1 VSGDNRRD
9 WRSEPQVLPSDLAKA
24 VALGGE
30 MGRLFAEF
38 DWAAH
43 PLGSPT
49 EWSAEVRSAVAV
61 VLTSRFP
68 IVLWLG
74 AQDLFLIYN
83 DAYIQ
88 ILGDRHPA
96 ALGRRGRFVWW
107 DIWEPISPMLASVIA
122 TGEATWSHDLMLPM
136 VTAGRRQ
143 ERYFTFTYSPLVEGN
158 GEIYGIFC
166 PSWET
171 TERVISERRLHLLN
185 AVASATMETRTV
197 DDAVSAAV
205 SACADHPADV
215 PLVAAYVSGA
225 DAADTTLRGATPLV
239 LPLLPPTL
247 EKLTDWEPTARSRA
261 ELQVIDNVSAVI
273 RGLHEVLGGDCPDQA
288 LVLPLGENAIAG
300 ALVVG
305 TNPRCPLDEQYLG
318 FCQLLA
324 DQLSSAL
331 ASVVSHEQQ
340 RQRADALA
348 ELDRAKTAFLT
359 NVSHE
364 FRTPLT
370 LLLGPLED
378 ALRDVASHPP
388 LAERLRMAR
397 RNAGRLLRL
406 VDSLLQF
413 SRIESGR
420 ATTRLV
426 CTDVGALTSQ
436 IASSFTELCE
446 RAGLELVLDC
456 RQALADIDPD
466 MWETIMLNL
475 MSNAVKYTLSGSIT
489 VTVHSGDAPPGD
501 DAGHGEAGGGGT
513 PSREAAR
520 GRAGRS
526 GRCLIS
532 VRDTGVGISEADLK
546 RLGERFFR
554 ADTARGRSVE
564 GTGIGLSLVRELV
577 ELQHGDMQI
586 ASELDRGTTVA
597 ITLPKSLAGTPIE
610 HSPADLLDNPYVV
623 EADQWVASLPAEVA
637 PDDGRALVLIA
648 DDNADMRAHLEQ
660 VLSPHWRTVLVAD
673 GEAALR
679 TACEHRP
686 DAIVADV
693 MMPKLDGFDFVA
705 AIRRDAELAA
715 TPIVMLSARAGD
727 EAVSEG
733 YAGGADDYLPKPFR
747 SQELVERVAARLSAA
762 DRERAGQR
770 QREAELRRAS
780 VAAQLDA
787 ALQSADSVAGI
798 ADALLASPLGS
809 GGATI
814 VVIGLLDAEENNV
827 RFEYAGPVPAEFRD
841 RYHVATLDTPLV
853 PIDVIKTGQRM
864 VIPDT
869 LALAPRYGHVVHE
882 TAQNVRSCVSQPLR
896 GPDGN
901 VIGSLGLLFP
911 TPRDFDAS
919 ELEMFARTAKITQ
932 SALGRVRS
940 AQREHRIA
948 VDFQEHLLDLD
959 RGSTA
964 AVVAAVYQP
973 GGEAMR
979 VGGDWYLVAP
989 LQQPG
994 QIAVSVGDVVG
1005 HGLPAAIVMSR
1016 LRAAVSATA
1025 LTGAD
1030 PGAVLSSLDRY
1041 AAAVPGARCATVSY
1055 VVIDTGQMGTADGAS
1070 STCYSCAGHP
1080 YPLLVAPDQ
1089 PPVFL
1094 EAGRRPPVAAWGSQL
1109 KPNTAEYELPAGSL
1123 LLLYTDGLIERQ
1135 GETLDEGFARLQAAA
1150 AYRAELSVGEF
1161 CDELLDRM
1169 APPGGY
1175 TDDVVLLA
1183 VRPNHTTARSFAT
1196 VLPATP
1202 ANIPEARHR
1211 LRHWLTGIALD
1222 PGREADILLAT
1233 GEAVSNAIEHGSGG
1247 DSLRTVSVEAF
1258 VRGDTV
1264 SATISD
1270 TGRWSGDSSASQR
1283 SLRGGRGLTMIN
1295 GLADHVKTVR
1305 TAHGTRIT
1313 LDFQHAVVPGASLVE
1328 GATR

>member
-1 VSGDNRRD
+1 VSGQQRRH
-9 WRSEPQVLPSDLAKA
+9 WRSEPQVLPPDLAKA

-30 MGRLFAEF
+30 MGDLFAEF

-43 PLGSPT
+43 PLGPPD

-74 AQDLFLIYN
+74 VEDLFLVYN

-88 ILGDRHPA
+88 ILGERHPA

-107 DIWEPISPMLASVIA
+107 DIWESISPMLASVIA

-143 ERYFTFTYSPLVEGN
+143 ERYFTFTYSPLVGAN
-158 GEIYGIFC
+158 GESYGIFC
-166 PSWET
+166 PSSET

-197 DDAVSAAV
+197 DDAVSAAISV
-205 SACADHPADV
+205 CADQADV
-215 PLVAAYVSGA
+215 PLVAAYVRGA
-225 DAADTTLRGATPLV
+225 DAAETTLRGATPSV

-247 EKLTDWEPTARSRA
+247 EKLTDWEPTARSRS
-261 ELQVIDNVSAVI
+261 EVQIIQNVASAI

-331 ASVVSHEQQ
+331 ASVGSHEQQ

-378 ALRDVASHPP
+378 ALSDVGSQTV

-413 SRIESGR
+413 SRVEAGR
-420 ATTRLV
+420 ATTELV

-456 RQALADIDPD
+456 RRALADVDQD
-466 MWETIMLNL
+466 MWETIMLNVI
-475 MSNAVKYTLSGSIT
+475 SNAVKYTLSGSIT
-489 VTVHSGDAPPGD
+489 VTVHSGDNPSGE
-501 DAGHGEAGGGGT
+501 DAGHAGA
-513 PSREAAR
+513 RR

-526 GRCLIS
+526 GQVLVS
-532 VRDTGVGISEADLK
+532 VRDTGVGISQADLK

-554 ADTARGRSVE
+554 ADTARGRSVG
-564 GTGIGLSLVRELV
+564 GTGIGLSLVRGLV
-577 ELQHGDMQI
+577 ELQQGSMQI
-586 ASELDRGTTVA
+586 SSELDRGTTVA
-597 ITLPKSLAGTPIE
+597 ITLPKSLAATPID
-610 HSPADLLDNPYVV
+610 HAVADLLDNPYVV
-623 EADQWVASLPAEVA
+623 EADQWVEPLPLETASA
-637 PDDGRALVLIA
+637 DDDRKLVLIA
-648 DDNADMRAHLEQ
+648 DDNADMRAHIDR
-660 VLSPHWRTVLVAD
+660 VLSVHWRTVLVAD
-673 GEAALR
+673 GVAALR
-679 TACEHRP
+679 ATYELRP
-686 DAIVADV
+686 DAIVTDV

-705 AIRRDAELAA
+705 AIRRDTELAA
-715 TPIVMLSARAGD
+715 TPIVMLSARAGN

-747 SQELVERVAARLSAA
+747 SRELIERVAARLSAA
-762 DRERAGQR
+762 GRERAGQQ
-770 QREAELRRAS
+770 QREAELRHTY
-780 VAAQLDA
+780 AAGQLDA
-787 ALQSADSVAGI
+787 ALQAADSVAGI
-798 ADALLASPLGS
+798 ADALLASPVGS
-809 GGATI
+809 GGAAI

-864 VIPDT
+864 VITDT
-869 LALAPRYGHVVHE
+869 LELAPRYGHVVHE
-882 TAQNVRSCVSQPLR
+882 TADSVRSCVSQPLR
-896 GPDGN
+896 GHDGK
-901 VIGSLGLLFP
+901 VIGSLGLLWP
-911 TPRDFDAS
+911 VPQDFHES
-919 ELEMFARTAKITQ
+919 ELEMYARIAEITQ
-932 SALGRVRS
+932 SAVGRVRS

-959 RGSTA
+959 RGSTT

-979 VGGDWYLVAP
+979 VGGDW
-989 LQQPG
+989 
-994 QIAVSVGDVVG
+994 
-1005 HGLPAAIVMSR
+1005 
-1016 LRAAVSATA
+1016 
-1025 LTGAD
+1025 
-1030 PGAVLSSLDRY
+1030 
-1041 AAAVPGARCATVSY
+1041 
-1055 VVIDTGQMGTADGAS
+1055 
-1070 STCYSCAGHP
+1070 
-1080 YPLLVAPDQ
+1080 
-1089 PPVFL
+1089 
-1094 EAGRRPPVAAWGSQL
+1094 
-1109 KPNTAEYELPAGSL
+1109 
-1123 LLLYTDGLIERQ
+1123 
-1135 GETLDEGFARLQAAA
+1135 
-1150 AYRAELSVGEF
+1150 
-1161 CDELLDRM
+1161 
-1169 APPGGY
+1169 
-1175 TDDVVLLA
+1175 
-1183 VRPNHTTARSFAT
+1183 
-1196 VLPATP
+1196 
-1202 ANIPEARHR
+1202 
-1211 LRHWLTGIALD
+1211 
-1222 PGREADILLAT
+1222 
-1233 GEAVSNAIEHGSGG
+1233 
-1247 DSLRTVSVEAF
+1247 
-1258 VRGDTV
+1258 
-1264 SATISD
+1264 
-1270 TGRWSGDSSASQR
+1270 
-1283 SLRGGRGLTMIN
+1283 
-1295 GLADHVKTVR
+1295 
-1305 TAHGTRIT
+1305 
-1313 LDFQHAVVPGASLVE
+1313 
-1328 GATR
+1328 

>member
-1 VSGDNRRD
+1 VSGHPRRD
-9 WRSEPQVLPSDLAKA
+9 WRSEPQVLPPDLAKA

-38 DWAAH
+38 DWVAH
-43 PLGSPT
+43 PLGSPQD
-49 EWSAEVRSAVAV
+49 WSAEVRSAVAV

-74 AQDLFLIYN
+74 TDDLFLVYN

-88 ILGDRHPA
+88 ILGDKHPA
-96 ALGRRGRFVWW
+96 ALGRRGRYVWW

-122 TGEATWSHDLMLPM
+122 TGEATWSYDLMLPM

-143 ERYFTFTYSPLVEGN
+143 ERYFTFTYSPLVGST

-166 PSWET
+166 PSSET

-197 DDAVSAAV
+197 DDAVSAAISV
-205 SACADHPADV
+205 CAEQPADV

-225 DAADTTLRGATPLV
+225 DGADTTLRGATPSV

-261 ELQVIDNVSAVI
+261 EVQIIDNVASVI

-305 TNPRCPLDEQYLG
+305 TNPRCPLDEQYRG

-324 DQLSSAL
+324 DQLASAL

-348 ELDRAKTAFLT
+348 ELDHAKTAFLT

-378 ALRDVASHPP
+378 ALSDVGSHTV
-388 LAERLRMAR
+388 LAERLRTAR

-406 VDSLLQF
+406 VDSLLHF
-413 SRIESGR
+413 SRIEAGR
-420 ATTRLV
+420 ATTKLV
-426 CTDVGALTSQ
+426 CTDVGALTAQ
-436 IASSFTELCE
+436 IASSFTELSE

-466 MWETIMLNL
+466 MWEIIMLNL
-475 MSNAVKYTLSGSIT
+475 LSNAVKYTLTGSIT
-489 VTVHSGDAPPGD
+489 VEVHSGDNQ
-501 DAGHGEAGGGGT
+501 
-513 PSREAAR
+513 
-520 GRAGRS
+520 
-526 GRCLIS
+526 CCIS
-532 VRDTGVGISEADLK
+532 VRDTGVGISEEDLK
-546 RLGERFFR
+546 RLGDRFFR

-564 GTGIGLSLVRELV
+564 GTGIGLSLVRGLV
-577 ELQHGDMQI
+577 ELQQGSMRI

-597 ITLPKSLAGTPIE
+597 ITLPKSLAGTPID
-610 HSPADLLDNPYVV
+610 HAPADLLDNPYVV
-623 EADQWVASLPAEVA
+623 QADQWVASLPTETA
-637 PDDGRALVLIA
+637 PTDDNRELVLIA
-648 DDNADMRAHLEQ
+648 DDNADMRAHIDR
-660 VLSPHWRTVLVAD
+660 VLSAHWRTVLVAD

-679 TACEHRP
+679 TARELRP
-686 DAIVADV
+686 DAIVTDV
-693 MMPKLDGFDFVA
+693 MMPKLDGFDFVS
-705 AIRRDAELAA
+705 AIRRDPELAA
-715 TPIVMLSARAGD
+715 TPILMLSARAGN

-747 SQELVERVAARLSAA
+747 SQELVERVTARLSAA
-762 DRERAGQR
+762 NRERAGQR
-770 QREAELRRAS
+770 QREAELRHTSA
-780 VAAQLDA
+780 AAQLDA
-787 ALQSADSVAGI
+787 ALQAADSVSAI

-809 GGATI
+809 GGATV

-864 VIPDT
+864 VITDT
-869 LALAPRYGHVVHE
+869 LVLASRYGHVVQE
-882 TAQNVRSCVSQPLR
+882 TAHNVRSCVSQPLR
-896 GPDGN
+896 GHDGN
-901 VIGSLGLLFP
+901 VIGSLGLLWS
-911 TPRDFDAS
+911 TPRDFDSA

-932 SALGRVRS
+932 AALGRVRT

-959 RGSTA
+959 RGSMA

-979 VGGDWYLVAP
+979 VGGDWYLVVP
-989 LQQPG
+989 LKEPG
-994 QIAVSVGDVVG
+994 QIAISVGDVVG

-1016 LRAAVSATA
+1016 LRAAVAATA
-1025 LTGAD
+1025 LTGANPD
-1030 PGAVLSSLDRY
+1030 AVLSSLDRY
-1041 AAAVPGARCATVSY
+1041 AAAISGARCATVSY
-1055 VVIDTGQMGTADGAS
+1055 AVIDTAQPGTADGS
-1070 STCYSCAGHP
+1070 SIISYSCAGHP
-1080 YPLLVAPDQ
+1080 YPLLVTPDQ

-1094 EAGRRPPVAAWGSQL
+1094 VAGRRPPVAAWDHHL

-1123 LLLYTDGLIERQ
+1123 LLLYTDGLIERP

-1150 AYRAELSVGEF
+1150 AYRAELSVGDF

-1183 VRPNHTTARSFAT
+1183 LRPNHATARSFAA
-1196 VLPATP
+1196 VLPAAP
-1202 ANIPEARHR
+1202 MHIPEARHR
-1211 LRHWLTGIALD
+1211 LRDWLTGIAVD
-1222 PGREADILLAT
+1222 PRREADILLAT

-1247 DSLRTVSVEAF
+1247 DSLRTVSIEAF
-1258 VRGDTV
+1258 VRDHTV
-1264 SATISD
+1264 TATVSD

-1313 LDFQHAVVPGASLVE
+1313 LDFHHAVVPGASLVE
-1328 GATR
+1328 GATL

>member
-1 VSGDNRRD
+1 MNGPPRRN
-9 WRSEPQVLPSDLAKA
+9 WRSEPQRLPSDLAKA

-30 MGRLFAEF
+30 MGRRFAEF

-43 PLGSPT
+43 PLGSPE

-74 AQDLFLIYN
+74 AEDLFLMYN
-83 DAYIQ
+83 DAYIE
-88 ILGDRHPA
+88 ILGDKHPA

-122 TGEATWSHDLMLPM
+122 SGEATWSNDLMLPM

-143 ERYFTFTYSPLVEGN
+143 ERYFTFTYSPLVGEN

-205 SACADHPADV
+205 SVCAGQPDV

-225 DAADTTLRGATPLV
+225 DAAETTLRGATPSV

-247 EKLTDWEPTARSRA
+247 DKLTDWEPTARSRA
-261 ELQVIDNVSAVI
+261 ELQIIEGVASVIH
-273 RGLHEVLGGDCPDQA
+273 GLHEALGADCPDQA
-288 LVLPLGENAIAG
+288 LVLPLGEDAIAG

-305 TNPRCPLDEQYLG
+305 TNPQCPLDEQYLG

-348 ELDRAKTAFLT
+348 ELDHAKTAFLT

-378 ALRDVASHPP
+378 ALSDVGPQTV
-388 LAERLRMAR
+388 LAERLRTAR

-413 SRIESGR
+413 SRIEAGR
-420 ATTRLV
+420 ATTELV
-426 CTDVGALTSQ
+426 CTDVGALTWQ
-436 IASSFTELCE
+436 IASSFTELCA
-446 RAGLELVLDC
+446 RGGLELDLDC
-456 RQALADIDPD
+456 HQALVDIDPD

-475 MSNAVKYTLSGSIT
+475 MSNAVKYTLNGSIT
-489 VTVHSGDAPPGD
+489 VAVHG
-501 DAGHGEAGGGGT
+501 GEAH
-513 PSREAAR
+513 S
-520 GRAGRS
+520 
-526 GRCLIS
+526 LIT
-532 VRDTGVGISEADLK
+532 VRDTGVGIGEADLK
-546 RLGERFFR
+546 RLGQRFFR
-554 ADTARGRSVE
+554 ADTALGRSVE
-564 GTGIGLSLVRELV
+564 GTGIGLSLVRGLV
-577 ELQHGDMQI
+577 ELQEGSMQI
-586 ASELDRGTTVA
+586 TSELGRGTTVA
-597 ITLPKSLAGTPIE
+597 ITLPKSLVDTPID

-623 EADQWVASLPAEVA
+623 EADQWVAPLPSAAA
-637 PDDGRALVLIA
+637 PGGDDRKLVLIA
-648 DDNADMRAHLEQ
+648 DDNADMRDHLDR
-660 VLSPHWRTVLVAD
+660 VLSVHWRTVLVAD

-679 TACEHRP
+679 TAGELRP
-686 DAIVADV
+686 DAIVTDV
-693 MMPKLDGFDFVA
+693 MMPKLDGFDFVS
-705 AIRRDAELAA
+705 AIRRDTELAA

-747 SQELVERVAARLSAA
+747 SQELVERIAARLSAA
-762 DRERAGQR
+762 NRERAGQQ
-770 QREAELRRAS
+770 QREAELRHISA
-780 VAAQLDA
+780 AAQLDA
-787 ALQSADSVAGI
+787 SLQAAGSVAGI

-809 GGATI
+809 GDATV
-814 VVIGLLDAEENNV
+814 VVIGLLDSEENNV
-827 RFEYAGPVPAEFRD
+827 RFEYAGPVPVEFRD

-853 PIDVIKTGQRM
+853 PIDVIKSGQRM
-864 VIPDT
+864 VITDT
-869 LALAPRYGHVVHE
+869 LSLTPRYGHVVQE
-882 TAQNVRSCVSQPLR
+882 TAHNVRSCVSQPLR

-901 VIGSLGLLFP
+901 VIGSLGLLWP
-911 TPRDFDAS
+911 RPRDFDAG
-919 ELEMFARTAKITQ
+919 ELEMLARTAEITQ
-932 SALGRVRS
+932 SAVGRVRS

-989 LQQPG
+989 LQRPG

-1030 PGAVLSSLDRY
+1030 PDAVLSSLDRY
-1041 AAAVPGARCATVSY
+1041 AAGIPGARCATVSY
-1055 VVIDTGQMGTADGAS
+1055 AVIDTGQPGDGAAS
-1070 STCYSCAGHP
+1070 ISYSCAGHP
-1080 YPLLVAPDQ
+1080 YPLLVTPDQ
-1089 PPVFL
+1089 TPVFL
-1094 EAGRRPPVAAWGSQL
+1094 QAGRRPPVAASASEL
-1109 KPNTAEYELPAGSL
+1109 KANTAEQEFPAGSL
-1123 LLLYTDGLIERQ
+1123 LLLYTDGLIERP

-1161 CDELLDRM
+1161 VDELLDRM

-1183 VRPNHTTARSFAT
+1183 VRPNHSTARSFAT
-1196 VLPATP
+1196 VLPAAP
-1202 ANIPEARHR
+1202 MNIPEARYR
-1211 LRHWLTGIALD
+1211 LRDWLTGLAVD
-1222 PGREADILLAT
+1222 PRRVCDILLAT

-1247 DSLRTVSVEAF
+1247 DSLRTVSIEAF
-1258 VRGDTV
+1258 MRGHTV
-1264 SATISD
+1264 TATVSD

-1283 SLRGGRGLTMIN
+1283 SLLGGRGLTMIN

-1313 LDFQHAVVPGASLVE
+1313 LDFHHAVVPGANLVE
-1328 GATR
+1328 GAIR

>member
-1 VSGDNRRD
+1 MSGDRRRD
-9 WRSEPQVLPSDLAKA
+9 WRSEPQNLPSDLSTAA
-24 VALGGE
+24 ELGGE

-43 PLGSPT
+43 PLGSPE
-49 EWSAEVRSAVAV
+49 EWSAAVRSAVAV

-74 AQDLFLIYN
+74 AEDLFLVYN

-96 ALGRRGRFVWW
+96 ALGRRGQFVWW

-122 TGEATWSHDLMLPM
+122 SGEATWSHDLMLPM

-143 ERYFTFTYSPLVEGN
+143 ERYFTFTYSPLVGEN

-185 AVASATMETRTV
+185 AVAAATMETRTV
-197 DDAVSAAV
+197 GDAVSAAV
-205 SACADHPADV
+205 SVCADQPADV

-225 DAADTTLRGATPLV
+225 DGTATTLRGATPSV
-239 LPLLPPTL
+239 LPLLPPML

-261 ELQVIDNVSAVI
+261 EVQIIDDVASVI
-273 RGLHEVLGGDCPDQA
+273 RGLPDVLGSDCPDQA
-288 LVLPLGENAIAG
+288 LVLPLGENATAG

-331 ASVVSHEQQ
+331 ASVGSHEQQ
-340 RQRADALA
+340 RRRADALA

-378 ALRDVASHPP
+378 AISDVGSHTG

-413 SRIESGR
+413 SRIEAGR
-420 ATTRLV
+420 AVTTLV
-426 CTDVGALTSQ
+426 CTDVGALTEQ

-446 RAGLELVLDC
+446 RAGLELVVDC
-456 RQALADIDPD
+456 RRVLADVDPD

-475 MSNAVKYTLSGSIT
+475 ISNAVKYTLNGSIT
-489 VTVHSGDAPPGD
+489 VTVHS
-501 DAGHGEAGGGGT
+501 AG
-513 PSREAAR
+513 SQ
-520 GRAGRS
+520 
-526 GRCLIS
+526 CLVG
-532 VRDTGVGISEADLK
+532 VRDTGVGISAADLE

-564 GTGIGLSLVRELV
+564 GTGIGLSLVRGLV
-577 ELQHGDMQI
+577 ELHHGEIQI
-586 ASELDRGTTVA
+586 ASELDRGTAVA
-597 ITLPKSLAGTPIE
+597 ITLPKSLAGTPID

-623 EADQWVASLPAEVA
+623 EADQWVAPLPTEAA
-637 PDDGRALVLIA
+637 LADDNRELVLIA
-648 DDNADMRAHLEQ
+648 DDNADMRAHLQ
-660 VLSPHWRTVLVAD
+660 RLLSVRWRTVLVAD
-673 GEAALR
+673 GETALQ
-679 TACEHRP
+679 TACELRP
-686 DAIVADV
+686 DAIVTDV
-693 MMPKLDGFDFVA
+693 MMPKLDGFDFVS
-705 AIRRDAELAA
+705 AIRRDPGLAA
-715 TPIVMLSARAGD
+715 TPILMLSARAGS
-727 EAVSEG
+727 EAISEG
-733 YAGGADDYLPKPFR
+733 FAGGADDYLPKPFR
-747 SQELVERVAARLSAA
+747 SQELVERVAARLSASN
-762 DRERAGQR
+762 RERAGQQR
-770 QREAELRRAS
+770 READLRHAS
-780 VAAQLDA
+780 AVAQLDA
-787 ALQSADSVAGI
+787 ALQAAESVSGI

-809 GGATI
+809 GGAT
-814 VVIGLLDAEENNV
+814 VVAIGLLDAEENNV
-827 RFEYAGPVPAEFRD
+827 RFEFAGPVPVEFRD
-841 RYHVATLDTPLV
+841 RYHTTTLDTPLV

-864 VIPDT
+864 VITDT
-869 LALAPRYGHVVHE
+869 LALAARYGHVVQE
-882 TAQNVRSCVSQPLR
+882 TADSVRACVSQPLR
-896 GPDGN
+896 GPDGS
-901 VIGSLGLLFP
+901 VIGSLGLLWP
-911 TPRDFDAS
+911 TPRDFYAS
-919 ELEMFARTAKITQ
+919 ELEMFARTAEMTQ

-959 RGSTA
+959 RGSTV

-989 LQQPG
+989 LQGPG

-1025 LTGAD
+1025 LTGANPD
-1030 PGAVLSSLDRY
+1030 AVLSSLDRY

-1055 VVIDTGQMGTADGAS
+1055 AVIDTGQPETGDGS
-1070 STCYSCAGHP
+1070 CSISYSCAGHP
-1080 YPLLVAPDQ
+1080 YPLLVTPDQ
-1089 PPVFL
+1089 APVFL
-1094 EAGRRPPVAAWGSQL
+1094 QAGRRPPIAAWESHL
-1109 KPNTAEYELPAGSL
+1109 KPNTAEQELPAGSL
-1123 LLLYTDGLIERQ
+1123 LLLYTDGLIERP

-1150 AYRAELSVGEF
+1150 AYRADLSVGEF
-1161 CDELLDRM
+1161 CAELLDRM

-1183 VRPNHTTARSFAT
+1183 VRPNHSTARSFAT
-1196 VLPATP
+1196 VVPATP

-1211 LRHWLTGIALD
+1211 LRDWLTGIAVD
-1222 PGREADILLAT
+1222 RRREADILLAT
-1233 GEAVSNAIEHGSGG
+1233 GEAVSNAIEHGSSG
-1247 DSLRTVSVEAF
+1247 DSVSTVSIEAF

-1264 SATISD
+1264 TATVSD

-1283 SLRGGRGLTMIN
+1283 SLKGGRGLTMIN

-1313 LDFQHAVVPGASLVE
+1313 LDFHHAVFSGASLAE
-1328 GATR
+1328 GVTR

>member
-1 VSGDNRRD
+1 VSGPPRRH
-9 WRSEPQVLPSDLAKA
+9 WRSEPQVLPPDLAKA

-30 MGRLFAEF
+30 MGCLFAEF

-43 PLGSPT
+43 PLGPPDGWSP
-49 EWSAEVRSAVAV
+49 EVRSAVAV

-74 AQDLFLIYN
+74 VEDLFLVYN

-88 ILGDRHPA
+88 ILGERHPA

-122 TGEATWSHDLMLPM
+122 TGEATWSYDLMLPM

-143 ERYFTFTYSPLVEGN
+143 ERYFTFTYSPLVGAN
-158 GEIYGIFC
+158 GESYGIFC
-166 PSWET
+166 PSSET

-205 SACADHPADV
+205 SVCVEQADV
-215 PLVAAYVSGA
+215 PLVAAYVRGE
-225 DAADTTLRGATPLV
+225 DAADTTLRGATPSV

-247 EKLTDWEPTARSRA
+247 EKLTDWEPTMRSRA
-261 ELQVIDNVSAVI
+261 EVQIIENVSSVI

-378 ALRDVASHPP
+378 ALADVGSHTV
-388 LAERLRMAR
+388 LADRLRMAR

-413 SRIESGR
+413 SRIEAGR
-420 ATTRLV
+420 ATTKLV

-456 RQALADIDPD
+456 RRALADVDQD
-466 MWETIMLNL
+466 MWETIMLNV

-489 VTVHSGDAPPGD
+489 VTVHSGDSPAGE
-501 DAGHGEAGGGGT
+501 DAGHAGARGGGVR
-513 PSREAAR
+513 P
-520 GRAGRS
+520 
-526 GRCLIS
+526 GRCVIS

-564 GTGIGLSLVRELV
+564 GTGIGLSLVRGLV
-577 ELQHGDMQI
+577 ELQQGSMQI

-597 ITLPKSLAGTPIE
+597 ITLPKSLAATPVD
-610 HSPADLLDNPYVV
+610 HALADLLDNPYVV
-623 EADQWVASLPAEVA
+623 EADQWVAPLPIETA
-637 PDDGRALVLIA
+637 PAGDDRRLVLIA
-648 DDNADMRAHLEQ
+648 DDNADMRAHIDR
-660 VLSPHWRTVLVAD
+660 VLSAHWRTVLVAD
-673 GEAALR
+673 GIAALR
-679 TACEHRP
+679 TAYELRP
-686 DAIVADV
+686 DAIVTDV

-705 AIRRDAELAA
+705 AIRRDTELAA
-715 TPIVMLSARAGD
+715 TPIVMLSARAGN

-747 SQELVERVAARLSAA
+747 SQELIERVAARLSAA
-762 DRERAGQR
+762 GRERAGQQ
-770 QREAELRRAS
+770 QREAELRHTSAT
-780 VAAQLDA
+780 AQLDA
-787 ALQSADSVAGI
+787 ALQAADSVAGI
-798 ADALLASPLGS
+798 ADALLASSVGS

-827 RFEYAGPVPAEFRD
+827 RFEYAGPVPVELRD

-864 VIPDT
+864 VITDT

-882 TAQNVRSCVSQPLR
+882 TAHNVRSCVSQPLR
-896 GPDGN
+896 GHDGK
-901 VIGSLGLLFP
+901 VIGSLGLLWP
-911 TPRDFDAS
+911 IPQEFDAS
-919 ELEMFARTAKITQ
+919 ELEMYAHTAEIIQ
-932 SALGRVRS
+932 SAVGRVRS

-989 LQQPG
+989 LEQPG

-1055 VVIDTGQMGTADGAS
+1055 VVIDTEQPATADGTS
-1070 STCYSCAGHP
+1070 SITFSCAGHP
-1080 YPLLVAPDQ
+1080 YPLLLTPDQ

-1094 EAGRRPPVAAWGSQL
+1094 QAGRRPPIAAWESHL
-1109 KPNTAEYELPAGSL
+1109 KANTAEHDLPAGSL
-1123 LLLYTDGLIERQ
+1123 LLLYTDGLIERP

-1161 CDELLDRM
+1161 CDELLERM

-1183 VRPNHTTARSFAT
+1183 VRPNHTTARSFAA
-1196 VLPATP
+1196 VLPAAP

-1247 DSLRTVSVEAF
+1247 DSLRTVSIEAF
-1258 VRGDTV
+1258 VRGHTV

-1283 SLRGGRGLTMIN
+1283 TLRGGRGLTMIN

-1313 LDFQHAVVPGASLVE
+1313 LDFHHAVVPGVNLVE
-1328 GATR
+1328 GVTR

>member
-1 VSGDNRRD
+1 MNGPPRRN
-9 WRSEPQVLPSDLAKA
+9 WRSEPQRLPSDLAKA

-30 MGRLFAEF
+30 MGRRFAEF

-43 PLGSPT
+43 PLGSPE

-74 AQDLFLIYN
+74 AEDLFLMYN
-83 DAYIQ
+83 DAYIE
-88 ILGDRHPA
+88 ILGDKHPA

-122 TGEATWSHDLMLPM
+122 SGEATWSNDLMLPM

-143 ERYFTFTYSPLVEGN
+143 ERYFTFTYSPLVGEN

-205 SACADHPADV
+205 SVCADQPDV

-225 DAADTTLRGATPLV
+225 DAAETTLRGATPSV

-247 EKLTDWEPTARSRA
+247 DKLTDWEPTARSRA
-261 ELQVIDNVSAVI
+261 ELQIIEGVASVIH
-273 RGLHEVLGGDCPDQA
+273 GLHEALGAGCPDQA

-305 TNPRCPLDEQYLG
+305 TNPQCPLDEQYLG

-331 ASVVSHEQQ
+331 ASVLSHEQQ

-348 ELDRAKTAFLT
+348 ELDHAKTAFLT

-378 ALRDVASHPP
+378 ALSDVGSQTV
-388 LAERLRMAR
+388 LAERLRTAR

-413 SRIESGR
+413 SRIEAGR
-420 ATTRLV
+420 ATTELV
-426 CTDVGALTSQ
+426 CTDVGALTWQ
-436 IASSFTELCE
+436 IASSFTELCA
-446 RAGLELVLDC
+446 RGGLELDLDC
-456 RQALADIDPD
+456 HQALADIDPD

-489 VTVHSGDAPPGD
+489 VAVHSG
-501 DAGHGEAGGGGT
+501 EAH
-513 PSREAAR
+513 S
-520 GRAGRS
+520 
-526 GRCLIS
+526 LIT
-532 VRDTGVGISEADLK
+532 VRDTGVGIGEADLK
-546 RLGERFFR
+546 RLGQRFFR
-554 ADTARGRSVE
+554 ADTALGRSVE
-564 GTGIGLSLVRELV
+564 GTGIGLSLVRGLV
-577 ELQHGDMQI
+577 ELQEGSMQI
-586 ASELDRGTTVA
+586 TSELGRGTTVA
-597 ITLPKSLAGTPIE
+597 ITLPKSLVDTPID

-623 EADQWVASLPAEVA
+623 EADQWVAPLPSAAA
-637 PDDGRALVLIA
+637 PGGDDRKLVLIA
-648 DDNADMRAHLEQ
+648 DDNADMRDHLDR
-660 VLSPHWRTVLVAD
+660 VLSVHWRTVLVAD

-679 TACEHRP
+679 TAGELRP
-686 DAIVADV
+686 DAIVTDV
-693 MMPKLDGFDFVA
+693 MMPKLDGFDFVS
-705 AIRRDAELAA
+705 AIRRDTELAA

-747 SQELVERVAARLSAA
+747 SQELVERIAARLSAA
-762 DRERAGQR
+762 NRERAGQQ
-770 QREAELRRAS
+770 QREAELRHISA
-780 VAAQLDA
+780 AAQLDA
-787 ALQSADSVAGI
+787 ALQAAGSVAGI

-809 GGATI
+809 GDATI
-814 VVIGLLDAEENNV
+814 VVIGLLDSEENNV
-827 RFEYAGPVPAEFRD
+827 RFEYAGPVPVELRD

-864 VIPDT
+864 VITDT
-869 LALAPRYGHVVHE
+869 LSLTPRYGHVVQE
-882 TAQNVRSCVSQPLR
+882 TAHNVRSCVSQPLR

-901 VIGSLGLLFP
+901 VIGSLGLLWS

-919 ELEMFARTAKITQ
+919 ELEMLARTAEITQ
-932 SALGRVRS
+932 SAVGRVRS

-989 LQQPG
+989 LQRPG

-1030 PGAVLSSLDRY
+1030 PDAVLSSLDRY
-1041 AAAVPGARCATVSY
+1041 AAGIPGARCATVSY
-1055 VVIDTGQMGTADGAS
+1055 AVIDTGQPGDGAAS
-1070 STCYSCAGHP
+1070 ISYSCAGHP
-1080 YPLLVAPDQ
+1080 YPLLVTPDQ
-1089 PPVFL
+1089 TPVFL
-1094 EAGRRPPVAAWGSQL
+1094 QAGRRPPVAASASQL
-1109 KPNTAEYELPAGSL
+1109 KANTAEQELPAGSL
-1123 LLLYTDGLIERQ
+1123 LLLYTDGLIERP

-1161 CDELLDRM
+1161 CDELVGRM

-1183 VRPNHTTARSFAT
+1183 VRPNHNTARSFAS
-1196 VLPATP
+1196 VLPAAP
-1202 ANIPEARHR
+1202 VNIPEARHR
-1211 LRHWLTGIALD
+1211 LRDWLTGIAVD
-1222 PGREADILLAT
+1222 PRRVCDILLAT

-1247 DSLRTVSVEAF
+1247 DPLRTVSVEAF
-1258 VRGDTV
+1258 VRGHTV
-1264 SATISD
+1264 TATVSD

-1283 SLRGGRGLTMIN
+1283 SLQGGRGLTMIN

-1313 LDFQHAVVPGASLVE
+1313 LEFHHAVVPGASLVE
-1328 GATR
+1328 GITR

>member
-1 VSGDNRRD
+1 MNGPPRRN
-9 WRSEPQVLPSDLAKA
+9 WRSEPQRLPSDLAKA

-30 MGRLFAEF
+30 MGRQFAEF

-43 PLGSPT
+43 PLGSPE

-74 AQDLFLIYN
+74 TEDLFLVYN
-83 DAYIQ
+83 DAYIE
-88 ILGDRHPA
+88 ILGDKHPA

-122 TGEATWSHDLMLPM
+122 SGEATWSNDLMLPM

-143 ERYFTFTYSPLVEGN
+143 ERYFTFTYSPLVGEN

-205 SACADHPADV
+205 SVCADQPDV

-225 DAADTTLRGATPLV
+225 DAAETTLRGATPSV

-247 EKLTDWEPTARSRA
+247 DKLTDWEPTARSRA
-261 ELQVIDNVSAVI
+261 ELQIIEGVASVIH
-273 RGLHEVLGGDCPDQA
+273 GLHEALGADCPDQA
-288 LVLPLGENAIAG
+288 LVLPLGEDAIAG

-305 TNPRCPLDEQYLG
+305 TNPQCPLDEQYLG

-348 ELDRAKTAFLT
+348 ELDHAKTAFLT

-378 ALRDVASHPP
+378 ALSDVGPQTV
-388 LAERLRMAR
+388 LAERLRTAR

-413 SRIESGR
+413 SRIEAGR
-420 ATTRLV
+420 ATTELV
-426 CTDVGALTSQ
+426 CTDVGALTWQ
-436 IASSFTELCE
+436 IASSFTELCA
-446 RAGLELVLDC
+446 RGGLELDLDC
-456 RQALADIDPD
+456 HQALADIDPD

-475 MSNAVKYTLSGSIT
+475 MSNAVKYTLNGSIT
-489 VTVHSGDAPPGD
+489 VAVHG
-501 DAGHGEAGGGGT
+501 GEAH
-513 PSREAAR
+513 S
-520 GRAGRS
+520 
-526 GRCLIS
+526 LIT
-532 VRDTGVGISEADLK
+532 VRDTGVGIGEADLK
-546 RLGERFFR
+546 RLGQRFFR
-554 ADTARGRSVE
+554 ADTALGRSVE
-564 GTGIGLSLVRELV
+564 GTGIGLSLVRGLV
-577 ELQHGDMQI
+577 ELQDGSMQI
-586 ASELDRGTTVA
+586 TSELGRGTTVA
-597 ITLPKSLAGTPIE
+597 ITLPKSLVDAPID
-610 HSPADLLDNPYVV
+610 HLPADLLDNPYVV
-623 EADQWVASLPAEVA
+623 EADQWVAPLPSAAA
-637 PDDGRALVLIA
+637 PGGDDRKLVLIA
-648 DDNADMRAHLEQ
+648 DDNADMRDHLDR
-660 VLSPHWRTVLVAD
+660 VLSVHWRTVLVAD

-679 TACEHRP
+679 TAGELRP
-686 DAIVADV
+686 DAIVTDV
-693 MMPKLDGFDFVA
+693 MMPKLDGFDFVS
-705 AIRRDAELAA
+705 AIRRDTELAA

-747 SQELVERVAARLSAA
+747 SQELVERIAARLSATN
-762 DRERAGQR
+762 RERAGQQ
-770 QREAELRRAS
+770 QREAELRHISA
-780 VAAQLDA
+780 AAQLDA
-787 ALQSADSVAGI
+787 ALQAAGSVAGI

-809 GGATI
+809 GDATI
-814 VVIGLLDAEENNV
+814 VVIGLLDSEENNV
-827 RFEYAGPVPAEFRD
+827 RFEYAGPVPVEFRD

-853 PIDVIKTGQRM
+853 PIDVIKSGQRM
-864 VIPDT
+864 VITDT
-869 LALAPRYGHVVHE
+869 LSLTPRYGHVVQE
-882 TAQNVRSCVSQPLR
+882 TAHNVRSCVSQPLR

-901 VIGSLGLLFP
+901 VIGSLGLLWP
-911 TPRDFDAS
+911 RPRDFDAG
-919 ELEMFARTAKITQ
+919 ELEMLARTAEITQ
-932 SALGRVRS
+932 SAVGRVRS

-989 LQQPG
+989 LQRPG

-1025 LTGAD
+1025 LTGAGPD
-1030 PGAVLSSLDRY
+1030 AVLSSLDRY
-1041 AAAVPGARCATVSY
+1041 AAGIPGARCATVSY
-1055 VVIDTGQMGTADGAS
+1055 AVIDTGQPGDGAAS
-1070 STCYSCAGHP
+1070 ISYSCAGHP
-1080 YPLLVAPDQ
+1080 YPLLVTPDQ
-1089 PPVFL
+1089 TPVFL
-1094 EAGRRPPVAAWGSQL
+1094 QAGRRPPIAASASEL
-1109 KPNTAEYELPAGSL
+1109 KANTAEQELPAGSL
-1123 LLLYTDGLIERQ
+1123 LLLYTDGLIERP

-1150 AYRAELSVGEF
+1150 AYRVELSVGEF
-1161 CDELLDRM
+1161 VDELLDRM

-1183 VRPNHTTARSFAT
+1183 VRPNHSTARSFAT
-1196 VLPATP
+1196 VLPAAP
-1202 ANIPEARHR
+1202 MNIPEARHR
-1211 LRHWLTGIALD
+1211 LRDWLTGLAVD
-1222 PGREADILLAT
+1222 PRRVCDILLAT

-1247 DSLRTVSVEAF
+1247 DSLRTVSIEAF
-1258 VRGDTV
+1258 MRGHTV
-1264 SATISD
+1264 TATVSD

-1283 SLRGGRGLTMIN
+1283 SLLGGRGLTMIN

-1313 LDFQHAVVPGASLVE
+1313 LDFHHAVVPGASLVE

>member
-1 VSGDNRRD
+1 VSGHRRRN
-9 WRSEPQVLPSDLAKA
+9 WRSEPLNLPPDLAAA
-24 VALGGE
+24 VESGGE

-38 DWAAH
+38 DWANH
-43 PLGSPT
+43 PLGTPAQ
-49 EWSAEVRSAVAV
+49 WPAEMRTTVATT
-61 VLTSRFP
+61 LASRFP
-68 IVLWLG
+68 INLWLSPD
-74 AQDLFLIYN
+74 DLFTMYN
-83 DAYIQ
+83 EAYIP
-88 ILGDRHPA
+88 ILGNRHPA
-96 ALGRRGRFVWW
+96 ALGMRGEGVWW
-107 DIWEPISPMLASVIA
+107 DIWDSIGPLIESVFTSGKAVWVDDLLLPVI
-122 TGEATWSHDLMLPM
+122 TG
-136 VTAGRRQ
+136 GRRQ
-143 ERYFTFTYSPLVEGN
+143 ERYFTFSYGPLIGDSGAV
-158 GEIYGIFC
+158 YGVVATVA
-166 PSWET
+166 ET
-171 TERVISERRLHLLN
+171 TERVLGERRLHLLN
-185 AVASATMETRTV
+185 AVASATMETHTV
-197 DDAVSAAV
+197 DDAVGAAV
-205 SACADHPADV
+205 SVCADQPDDV
-215 PLVAAYVSGA
+215 PFLAAYVRGA
-225 DAADTTLRGATPLV
+225 DAADTTLRGATPSV

-247 EKLTDWEPTARSRA
+247 EKLTHWEPAARSRA
-261 ELQVIDNVSAVI
+261 EVQIIENVSSVI
-273 RGLHEVLGGDCPDQA
+273 RGLHMVLGADCPDQA

-305 TNPRCPLDEQYLG
+305 TNSRCPLDEQYLA

-378 ALRDVASHPP
+378 ALADVGSHTV

-413 SRIESGR
+413 SRVEAGR
-420 ATTRLV
+420 ATTKLV

-456 RQALADIDPD
+456 HRALADVDQD
-466 MWETIMLNL
+466 MWETIMLNVI
-475 MSNAVKYTLSGSIT
+475 SNAVKYTLSGSIT
-489 VTVHSGDAPPGD
+489 VSVHSGDNPPGD
-501 DAGHGEAGGGGT
+501 DAGHAGA
-513 PSREAAR
+513 RE
-520 GRAGRS
+520 GRAGRP
-526 GRCLIS
+526 GRVLVS

-564 GTGIGLSLVRELV
+564 GTGIGLSLVRGLV
-577 ELQHGDMQI
+577 ELQQGGMQI

-597 ITLPKSLAGTPIE
+597 ITLPKSLAATPID
-610 HSPADLLDNPYVV
+610 HALADLLDNPYVV
-623 EADQWVASLPAEVA
+623 EADQWVEPLPIEAAPAE
-637 PDDGRALVLIA
+637 DDRKLVLIA
-648 DDNADMRAHLEQ
+648 DDNADMRAHIDR
-660 VLSPHWRTVLVAD
+660 VLSVHWRTVLVAD

-679 TACEHRP
+679 ATYELRP
-686 DAIVADV
+686 DAIVTDV

-705 AIRRDAELAA
+705 AIRRDTELAA
-715 TPIVMLSARAGD
+715 TPIVMLSARAGN

-747 SQELVERVAARLSAA
+747 SRELIERVAARLSAA
-762 DRERAGQR
+762 GRERAGQQ
-770 QREAELRRAS
+770 QREAELRHTSAT
-780 VAAQLDA
+780 AQLDA
-787 ALQSADSVAGI
+787 ALQAADSVAGI
-798 ADALLASPLGS
+798 ADALLASPVGS
-809 GGATI
+809 GGAPI
-814 VVIGLLDAEENNV
+814 VVIGLLDVEENNV

-864 VIPDT
+864 VIADT

-882 TAQNVRSCVSQPLR
+882 TAHNVRSCVSQPLR
-896 GPDGN
+896 GHDGK
-901 VIGSLGLLFP
+901 VIGSLGLLWP
-911 TPRDFDAS
+911 TPQDFDAS
-919 ELEMFARTAKITQ
+919 ELEMYARIAEITQ
-932 SALGRVRS
+932 SAVSRVRS

-1055 VVIDTGQMGTADGAS
+1055 AVIDTGQPATADGTS
-1070 STCYSCAGHP
+1070 SLTYSCAGHP
-1080 YPLLVAPDQ
+1080 YPLLVTPDHA
-1089 PPVFL
+1089 PVFL
-1094 EAGRRPPVAAWGSQL
+1094 QAGRRPPVAAWESHR
-1109 KPNTAEYELPAGSL
+1109 KANTAEHDLPAGSM
-1123 LLLYTDGLIERQ
+1123 LLLYTDGLIERP

-1169 APPGGY
+1169 APPDGY

-1183 VRPNHTTARSFAT
+1183 VRPSHTTARSFAT
-1196 VLPATP
+1196 VLPAAP
-1202 ANIPEARHR
+1202 VNIPEARHR
-1211 LRHWLTGIALD
+1211 LRDWLTGIALD
-1222 PGREADILLAT
+1222 PRRQADILLAT
-1233 GEAVSNAIEHGSGG
+1233 GEAVTNAVEHGSGG
-1247 DSLRTVSVEAF
+1247 DSLRTVSIEAF
-1258 VRGDTV
+1258 LRGHTV

-1283 SLRGGRGLTMIN
+1283 SLQGGRGLTMIN

-1313 LDFQHAVVPGASLVE
+1313 LDFHHAVVPGANLVE
-1328 GATR
+1328 GVRR

>member
-1 VSGDNRRD
+1 VSGPPRRN
-9 WRSEPQVLPSDLAKA
+9 WRSEPPKLPSDLAKA

-30 MGRLFAEF
+30 MGRQFAEF

-43 PLGSPT
+43 PLGSPE

-74 AQDLFLIYN
+74 AEDLFLVYN
-83 DAYIQ
+83 DAYIE
-88 ILGDRHPA
+88 ILGDKHPA

-122 TGEATWSHDLMLPM
+122 SGEATWSNDLMLPM

-143 ERYFTFTYSPLVEGN
+143 ERYFTFTYSPLVGEN

-205 SACADHPADV
+205 AVCVDQPDV

-225 DAADTTLRGATPLV
+225 DTTDTTLRGATPSALE
-239 LPLLPPTL
+239 LLPATL
-247 EKLTDWEPTARSRA
+247 DKLTDWQPTVRSRA
-261 ELQVIDNVSAVI
+261 EVQIIENVASVI
-273 RGLHEVLGGDCPDQA
+273 RGLHEVMGNDCPDQA
-288 LVLPLGENAIAG
+288 LVLPLGENAVAG

-305 TNPRCPLDEQYLG
+305 TNPQCPLDEQYLG

-348 ELDRAKTAFLT
+348 ELDRAKNAFLT

-378 ALRDVASHPP
+378 ALSDVGTQTVF
-388 LAERLRMAR
+388 AERLRTAR

-413 SRIESGR
+413 SRIEAGR
-420 ATTRLV
+420 ATTTLV
-426 CTDVGALTSQ
+426 CTDVGALTWQ
-436 IASSFTELCE
+436 IASSFTDLCV
-446 RAGLELVLDC
+446 RGGLELDLDC
-456 RQALADIDPD
+456 HQALADIDPD

-489 VTVHSGDAPPGD
+489 VAVHSG
-501 DAGHGEAGGGGT
+501 EAH
-513 PSREAAR
+513 S
-520 GRAGRS
+520 
-526 GRCLIS
+526 LIS
-532 VRDTGVGISEADLK
+532 VRDTGVGIGAADLK
-546 RLGERFFR
+546 QLGQRFFR
-554 ADTARGRSVE
+554 AETALGRSVE
-564 GTGIGLSLVRELV
+564 GTGIGLSLVRGLV
-577 ELQHGDMQI
+577 ELQNGSMQI
-586 ASELDRGTTVA
+586 TSELGRGTTVA
-597 ITLPKSLAGTPIE
+597 ITLPKSLADTPID

-623 EADQWVASLPAEVA
+623 EADQWVAPLLTAAA
-637 PDDGRALVLIA
+637 PVDDDRKLVLIA
-648 DDNADMRAHLEQ
+648 DDNADMRAHLDR
-660 VLSPHWRTVLVAD
+660 VLSAHWRTVLVAD

-679 TACEHRP
+679 TACELRP
-686 DAIVADV
+686 DAIVTDV
-693 MMPKLDGFDFVA
+693 MMPKLDGFDLVS
-705 AIRRDAELAA
+705 AIRRDTELAA

-747 SQELVERVAARLSAA
+747 SQELVDRIAARLSAA
-762 DRERAGQR
+762 SRERAGQQ
-770 QREAELRRAS
+770 QREAELRHAS
-780 VAAQLDA
+780 AAAQLDA
-787 ALQSADSVAGI
+787 AMQAADSVSGI
-798 ADALLASPLGS
+798 AEALLASPLGS
-809 GGATI
+809 GDAVI
-814 VVIGLLDAEENNV
+814 VVIGLLDSEENNV
-827 RFEYAGPVPAEFRD
+827 RFEYAGPVPVEYRD

-864 VIPDT
+864 VITDT
-869 LALAPRYGHVVHE
+869 LALAPRYDHVVAE
-882 TAQNVRSCVSQPLR
+882 TAHNVRSCVSQPLR

-901 VIGSLGLLFP
+901 VIGSLGLLWS
-911 TPRDFDAS
+911 TPRHFEAS
-919 ELEMFARTAKITQ
+919 ELEMFARTAGITQ
-932 SALGRVRS
+932 SAVGRVRS

-989 LQQPG
+989 LQRTG

-1025 LTGAD
+1025 LTGAEPD
-1030 PGAVLSSLDRY
+1030 AVLSSLDRY
-1041 AAAVPGARCATVSY
+1041 AAAIPGARCATVSY
-1055 VVIDTGQMGTADGAS
+1055 AVIDTGQSGTGDRAS
-1070 STCYSCAGHP
+1070 SISYSCAGHP
-1080 YPLLVAPDQ
+1080 YPLLVTPDQ
-1089 PPVFL
+1089 TPAFL
-1094 EAGRRPPVAAWGSQL
+1094 QAGRRPPVAASASRL
-1109 KPNTAEYELPAGSL
+1109 KANTAEQELPAGSL
-1123 LLLYTDGLIERQ
+1123 LLLYTDGLIERP

-1161 CDELLDRM
+1161 CDELLERM

-1183 VRPNHTTARSFAT
+1183 VRPNHSTARSFAT
-1196 VLPATP
+1196 VVPATP
-1202 ANIPEARHR
+1202 ANIPQARHR
-1211 LRHWLTGIALD
+1211 LRDWLIGIAVD
-1222 PGREADILLAT
+1222 PRRVADILLAT

-1258 VRGDTV
+1258 VRGHAVTATV
-1264 SATISD
+1264 SD

-1313 LDFQHAVVPGASLVE
+1313 LDFHHTVVPGASLVE

>member
-1 VSGDNRRD
+1 VSGHHRRH
-9 WRSEPQVLPSDLAKA
+9 WRSEPQNLPPDLAKA

-43 PLGSPT
+43 PLGSPDV
-49 EWSAEVRSAVAV
+49 WSAEVRSAVAV

-68 IVLWLG
+68 IALWLG
-74 AQDLFLIYN
+74 AEDLFLVYN

-88 ILGDRHPA
+88 ILGDKHPA

-143 ERYFTFTYSPLVEGN
+143 ERYFTFTYSPLVGEN

-205 SACADHPADV
+205 SVCADQPADV

-225 DAADTTLRGATPLV
+225 DAADTTLRGATPSV
-239 LPLLPPTL
+239 LPLLPLTL
-247 EKLTDWEPTARSRA
+247 ENLTHWQPTARSRA
-261 ELQVIDNVSAVI
+261 EVQIIENVSSVI

-305 TNPRCPLDEQYLG
+305 TNPQCPLDEQYLG

-348 ELDRAKTAFLT
+348 EIDRAKTAFLT

-378 ALRDVASHPP
+378 ALSDVGSHTV
-388 LAERLRMAR
+388 LAERLQMAR

-413 SRIESGR
+413 SRIEAGR

-456 RQALADIDPD
+456 RRALTDIDPD
-466 MWETIMLNL
+466 MWETVMLNL

-489 VTVHSGDAPPGD
+489 VAVHSG
-501 DAGHGEAGGGGT
+501 GGQ
-513 PSREAAR
+513 
-520 GRAGRS
+520 
-526 GRCLIS
+526 CLIS
-532 VRDTGVGISEADLK
+532 VRDTGVGIGEADLK
-546 RLGERFFR
+546 RLGQRFFR
-554 ADTARGRSVE
+554 ADTALGRSVE
-564 GTGIGLSLVRELV
+564 GTGIGLSLVSGLV
-577 ELQHGDMQI
+577 ELQHGSMQI
-586 ASELDRGTTVA
+586 TSELDRGTTVA
-597 ITLPKSLAGTPIE
+597 ITLPKSLAGTPVD

-623 EADQWVASLPAEVA
+623 EADQWVAPLSTEAAPA
-637 PDDGRALVLIA
+637 DDDRKLVLIA
-648 DDNADMRAHLEQ
+648 DDNADMRAHLDQ
-660 VLSPHWRTVLVAD
+660 VLSARWRTVLVAD

-679 TACEHRP
+679 TACELRP
-686 DAIVADV
+686 DAIVTDV
-693 MMPKLDGFDFVA
+693 MMPKLDGFDFVS
-705 AIRRDAELAA
+705 AIRRDTELAA
-715 TPIVMLSARAGD
+715 TPIIMLSARAGN

-762 DRERAGQR
+762 NRERAGQQ
-770 QREAELRRAS
+770 QREAELRHTSA
-780 VAAQLDA
+780 AAQLDA
-787 ALQSADSVAGI
+787 ALQAADSVSGI

-809 GGATI
+809 GGAII
-814 VVIGLLDAEENNV
+814 VVIGLLDTEENNV

-853 PIDVIKTGQRM
+853 PIDVINTGQRM
-864 VIPDT
+864 VITDT
-869 LALAPRYGHVVHE
+869 LALAPRYGHVVAE
-882 TAQNVRSCVSQPLR
+882 TADSVRACVSQPLR
-896 GPDGN
+896 GHDGN
-901 VIGSLGLLFP
+901 VIGSLGLLWP

-919 ELEMFARTAKITQ
+919 ELEMFARAAQITQ
-932 SALGRVRS
+932 AAVGRVRS

-948 VDFQEHLLDLD
+948 VEFQEHLLDLD

-994 QIAVSVGDVVG
+994 RIAVSVGDVVG

-1055 VVIDTGQMGTADGAS
+1055 AVIDTGQPGTGDGTS
-1070 STCYSCAGHP
+1070 SISYSCAGHP
-1080 YPLLVAPDQ
+1080 YPLLVMPDQ
-1089 PPVFL
+1089 APIFL
-1094 EAGRRPPVAAWGSQL
+1094 RAGRRPPVAACESQL
-1109 KPNTAEYELPAGSL
+1109 KSNTAEQELPAESL
-1123 LLLYTDGLIERQ
+1123 LLLYTDGLIERP

-1150 AYRAELSVGEF
+1150 AYRAELPIGDF

-1169 APPGGY
+1169 APPSGY

-1183 VRPNHTTARSFAT
+1183 VRPNHCTARSFAT
-1196 VLPATP
+1196 VLPAAP
-1202 ANIPEARHR
+1202 VNIPAARHR
-1211 LRHWLTGIALD
+1211 LRDWLTGIPVD
-1222 PGREADILLAT
+1222 PRREADILLAI

-1247 DSLRTVSVEAF
+1247 DSLRTVSIEAF
-1258 VRGDTV
+1258 VRDHVVTATV
-1264 SATISD
+1264 SD

-1295 GLADHVKTVR
+1295 GLADHVRTVR

-1313 LDFQHAVVPGASLVE
+1313 LDFHKSVVSGASLVE

>member
-1 VSGDNRRD
+1 VSGPPRRN
-9 WRSEPQVLPSDLAKA
+9 WTSEPQRLPSDLAKA

-30 MGRLFAEF
+30 MGHQFAEF

-43 PLGSPT
+43 PLGSP
-49 EWSAEVRSAVAV
+49 EHWSAEVRSAVAV

-74 AQDLFLIYN
+74 TEDLFLVYN
-83 DAYIQ
+83 DAYIE
-88 ILGDRHPA
+88 ILGDKHPA

-107 DIWEPISPMLASVIA
+107 DIWDPISPMLASVIA
-122 TGEATWSHDLMLPM
+122 SGEATWSNDLMLPM

-143 ERYFTFTYSPLVEGN
+143 ERYFTFTYSPLVGEN

-205 SACADHPADV
+205 SVCADQPADV

-225 DAADTTLRGATPLV
+225 DAAEATLRGATPSA

-247 EKLTDWEPTARSRA
+247 DKLTDWQPTARSRA
-261 ELQVIDNVSAVI
+261 ELQIIENVPSVI
-273 RGLHEVLGGDCPDQA
+273 RGLHEVMGSGCPDQA
-288 LVLPLGENAIAG
+288 LVLPLGEDAVAG

-348 ELDRAKTAFLT
+348 ELDRAKNAFLT

-378 ALRDVASHPP
+378 ALADAGSETV
-388 LAERLRMAR
+388 LAERLQTAR
-397 RNAGRLLRL
+397 RNAGRLMRL

-413 SRIESGR
+413 SRIEAGR
-420 ATTRLV
+420 ATTTLV
-426 CTDVGALTSQ
+426 CTDVGALTCQ
-436 IASSFTELCE
+436 IASSFTELCA
-446 RAGLELVLDC
+446 RGGLGLELDC
-456 RQALADIDPD
+456 HRALVDIDPD

-475 MSNAVKYTLSGSIT
+475 MSNAVKYTLRGSIS
-489 VTVHSGDAPPGD
+489 VAVHSG
-501 DAGHGEAGGGGT
+501 EAH
-513 PSREAAR
+513 SV
-520 GRAGRS
+520 
-526 GRCLIS
+526 IS
-532 VRDTGVGISEADLK
+532 VRDTGVGIGEADLK
-546 RLGERFFR
+546 RLGQRFFR
-554 ADTARGRSVE
+554 AHTALGRSVE
-564 GTGIGLSLVRELV
+564 GTGIGLSLVRGLV
-577 ELQHGDMQI
+577 ELQNGSLQI
-586 ASELDRGTTVA
+586 TSELDRGTTVA
-597 ITLPKSLAGTPIE
+597 ITLPKSLADTPID
-610 HSPADLLDNPYVV
+610 HAPADLLDNPYVI
-623 EADQWVASLPAEVA
+623 EADQWVAPLATAAAPA
-637 PDDGRALVLIA
+637 DDDRKLVLIA
-648 DDNADMRAHLEQ
+648 DDNADMRAHLDR
-660 VLSPHWRTVLVAD
+660 VLSVHWRTVLVAD

-679 TACEHRP
+679 TAGELRP
-686 DAIVADV
+686 DAIVTDV
-693 MMPKLDGFDFVA
+693 MMPKLDGFDLVS
-705 AIRRDAELAA
+705 AIRRDTELAA

-747 SQELVERVAARLSAA
+747 SQALVERIAARLSAA
-762 DRERAGQR
+762 NRERAGQQ
-770 QREAELRRAS
+770 QREAELRDISA
-780 VAAQLDA
+780 AAQLDA
-787 ALQSADSVAGI
+787 ALQAADSVSGI
-798 ADALLASPLGS
+798 GEALLASPLGS
-809 GGATI
+809 GDATVI
-814 VVIGLLDAEENNV
+814 VIGLLDLEENHV
-827 RFEYAGPVPAEFRD
+827 RFEYAGPVPVEFRD

-864 VIPDT
+864 VITDT
-869 LALAPRYGHVVHE
+869 LAIAPRYAHVVQE
-882 TAQNVRSCVSQPLR
+882 TAQNVRACVSQPLR
-896 GPDGN
+896 GPDGK
-901 VIGSLGLLFP
+901 VIGSLGLLWP

-919 ELEMFARTAKITQ
+919 ELEMFARTAEIIQ
-932 SALGRVRS
+932 SALWRVRS

-979 VGGDWYLVAP
+979 VGGDWYLVVP
-989 LQQPG
+989 LQRPG

-1030 PGAVLSSLDRY
+1030 PDAVLSSLDRY
-1041 AAAVPGARCATVSY
+1041 AAAIRGARCATVSY
-1055 VVIDTGQMGTADGAS
+1055 AVIDTGHSGTGDGAAS
-1070 STCYSCAGHP
+1070 ISYSCAGHP
-1080 YPLLVAPDQ
+1080 YPLLVTPDQ
-1089 PPVFL
+1089 TPVFL
-1094 EAGRRPPVAAWGSQL
+1094 QAGRRPPVAASASPL
-1109 KPNTAEYELPAGSL
+1109 KANTAEHELPAGSL
-1123 LLLYTDGLIERQ
+1123 VLLYTDGLIERT

-1183 VRPNHTTARSFAT
+1183 VRPAHSTACSFAS

-1202 ANIPEARHR
+1202 VNIPEARHR
-1211 LRHWLTGIALD
+1211 LRDWLTGIAVD
-1222 PGREADILLAT
+1222 PGRESDILLAT

-1247 DSLRTVSVEAF
+1247 DSLRTVSIEAF
-1258 VRGDTV
+1258 VRGQAVTV
-1264 SATISD
+1264 TVSD

-1328 GATR
+1328 GVTR

>member
-1 VSGDNRRD
+1 MNGPPRRN
-9 WRSEPQVLPSDLAKA
+9 WRSEPQRLPSDLAKA

-30 MGRLFAEF
+30 MGRRFAEF

-43 PLGSPT
+43 PLGWPE

-74 AQDLFLIYN
+74 AEDLFLMYN
-83 DAYIQ
+83 DAYIE
-88 ILGDRHPA
+88 ILGDKHPA

-122 TGEATWSHDLMLPM
+122 SGEATWSNDLMLPM

-143 ERYFTFTYSPLVEGN
+143 ERYFTFTYSPLVGEN

-205 SACADHPADV
+205 SVCADQPDV

-225 DAADTTLRGATPLV
+225 DAAETTLRGATPSV

-247 EKLTDWEPTARSRA
+247 DKLTDWEPTARSRA
-261 ELQVIDNVSAVI
+261 ELQIIEGVASVIH
-273 RGLHEVLGGDCPDQA
+273 GLHEALGAGCPDQA

-305 TNPRCPLDEQYLG
+305 TNPQCPLDEQYLG

-331 ASVVSHEQQ
+331 ASVLSHEQQ

-348 ELDRAKTAFLT
+348 ELDHAKTAFLT

-378 ALRDVASHPP
+378 ALSDVGSQTV
-388 LAERLRMAR
+388 LAERLRTAR

-413 SRIESGR
+413 SRIEAGR
-420 ATTRLV
+420 ATTELV
-426 CTDVGALTSQ
+426 CTDVGALTWQ
-436 IASSFTELCE
+436 IASSFSELCA
-446 RAGLELVLDC
+446 RGGLELDLDC
-456 RQALADIDPD
+456 HQALADIDPD

-489 VTVHSGDAPPGD
+489 VAVHSG
-501 DAGHGEAGGGGT
+501 EAH
-513 PSREAAR
+513 S
-520 GRAGRS
+520 
-526 GRCLIS
+526 LIT
-532 VRDTGVGISEADLK
+532 VRDTGVGIGEADLK
-546 RLGERFFR
+546 RLGQRFFR
-554 ADTARGRSVE
+554 ADTALGRSVE
-564 GTGIGLSLVRELV
+564 GTGIGLSLVRGLV
-577 ELQHGDMQI
+577 ELQEGSMQI
-586 ASELDRGTTVA
+586 TSELGRGTTVA
-597 ITLPKSLAGTPIE
+597 ITLPKSLVDTPID

-623 EADQWVASLPAEVA
+623 EADQWVAPLPSAAA
-637 PDDGRALVLIA
+637 PGGDDRKLVLIA
-648 DDNADMRAHLEQ
+648 DDNADMRDHLDR
-660 VLSPHWRTVLVAD
+660 VLSVHWRTVLVAD

-679 TACEHRP
+679 TAGELRP
-686 DAIVADV
+686 DAIVTDV
-693 MMPKLDGFDFVA
+693 MMPKLDGFDFVS
-705 AIRRDAELAA
+705 AIRRDTELAA

-747 SQELVERVAARLSAA
+747 SQELVERIAARLSAA
-762 DRERAGQR
+762 NRERAGQQ
-770 QREAELRRAS
+770 QREAELRHISA
-780 VAAQLDA
+780 AAQLDA
-787 ALQSADSVAGI
+787 ALQAAGSVAGI

-809 GGATI
+809 GDATI
-814 VVIGLLDAEENNV
+814 VVIGLLDSEENNV
-827 RFEYAGPVPAEFRD
+827 RFEYAGPVPVELRD

-864 VIPDT
+864 VITDT
-869 LALAPRYGHVVHE
+869 LSLTPRYGHVVQE
-882 TAQNVRSCVSQPLR
+882 TAHNVRSCVSQPLR

-901 VIGSLGLLFP
+901 VIGSLGLLWS

-919 ELEMFARTAKITQ
+919 ELEMLARTAEITQ
-932 SALGRVRS
+932 SAVGRVRS

-989 LQQPG
+989 LQRPG

-1030 PGAVLSSLDRY
+1030 PDAVLSSLDRY
-1041 AAAVPGARCATVSY
+1041 AAGIPGARCATVSY
-1055 VVIDTGQMGTADGAS
+1055 AVIDTGQPGDGAAS
-1070 STCYSCAGHP
+1070 ISYSCAGHP
-1080 YPLLVAPDQ
+1080 YPLLVTPDQ
-1089 PPVFL
+1089 TPVFL
-1094 EAGRRPPVAAWGSQL
+1094 QAGRRPPVAASASEL
-1109 KPNTAEYELPAGSL
+1109 KANTAEQELPAGSL
-1123 LLLYTDGLIERQ
+1123 LLLYTDGLIERP

-1161 CDELLDRM
+1161 CDELVGRM

-1183 VRPNHTTARSFAT
+1183 VRPNHNTARSFAS
-1196 VLPATP
+1196 VLPAAP
-1202 ANIPEARHR
+1202 VNIPEARHR
-1211 LRHWLTGIALD
+1211 LRDWLTGIAVD
-1222 PGREADILLAT
+1222 PRRVCDILLAT

-1247 DSLRTVSVEAF
+1247 DPLRTVSVEAF
-1258 VRGDTV
+1258 VRGHTV
-1264 SATISD
+1264 TATVSD

-1283 SLRGGRGLTMIN
+1283 SLQGGRGLTMIN

-1313 LDFQHAVVPGASLVE
+1313 LEFHHAVVPGASLVE
-1328 GATR
+1328 GITR

>member
-1 VSGDNRRD
+1 MSGQHRRD
-9 WRSEPQVLPSDLAKA
+9 WASEPQDLPSDLAKA

-43 PLGSPT
+43 PLGSPQ
-49 EWSAEVRSAVAV
+49 EWSAELRSAVAV

-74 AQDLFLIYN
+74 AQDLFLVYN

-88 ILGDRHPA
+88 ILGDKHPA
-96 ALGRRGRFVWW
+96 ALGRRGQFVWW
-107 DIWEPISPMLASVIA
+107 DIWEQINPMLASVIA
-122 TGEATWSHDLMLPM
+122 TGEATWSHDLMLPI

-143 ERYFTFTYSPLVEGN
+143 ERYFTFTYSPLVGDS

-205 SACADHPADV
+205 SVCAEQPADV

-225 DAADTTLRGATPLV
+225 DAADTTLRGATPSL

-247 EKLTDWEPTARSRA
+247 EQLTDWEPSARSRA
-261 ELQVIDNVSAVI
+261 EVQIIDDVAAVI
-273 RGLHEVLGGDCPDQA
+273 RGLDEVLDSDCPDQA
-288 LVLPLGENAIAG
+288 LVLPLGENAITG

-305 TNPRCPLDEQYLG
+305 TNPRCPLDEQYRG

-340 RQRADALA
+340 RQRADALT

-378 ALRDVASHPP
+378 ALSDVGSHTV

-413 SRIESGR
+413 SRIEAGR
-420 ATTRLV
+420 ATTKLV

-456 RQALADIDPD
+456 RRALADVDPD
-466 MWETIMLNL
+466 MWETVMLNL
-475 MSNAVKYTLSGSIT
+475 LSNAVKYTLSGSIT
-489 VTVHSGDAPPGD
+489 VTVHSG
-501 DAGHGEAGGGGT
+501 GGQ
-513 PSREAAR
+513 
-520 GRAGRS
+520 
-526 GRCLIS
+526 CLIS

-546 RLGERFFR
+546 QLGERFFR

-564 GTGIGLSLVRELV
+564 GTGIGLSLVRGLV
-577 ELQHGDMQI
+577 ELQQGSMQI
-586 ASELDRGTTVA
+586 ASQLDRGTTVA
-597 ITLPKSLAGTPIE
+597 ITLPKSLAGTPVQ
-610 HSPADLLDNPYVV
+610 HAPADLLDNPYVV
-623 EADQWVASLPAEVA
+623 EADQWVAPKSELPAETA
-637 PDDGRALVLIA
+637 PAGDDRELVLIA
-648 DDNADMRAHLEQ
+648 DDNADMRAHIDQ
-660 VLSPHWRTVLVAD
+660 VLSAHWRTVLVAD

-679 TACEHRP
+679 TARELHP
-686 DAIVADV
+686 DAIVTDV
-693 MMPKLDGFDFVA
+693 MMPKLDGFDFVS
-705 AIRRDAELAA
+705 AIRHDPGLAA
-715 TPIVMLSARAGD
+715 TPILMLSARAGD
-727 EAVSEG
+727 EAVSEA

-747 SQELVERVAARLSAA
+747 SKELVEKVGARLSAA
-762 DRERAGQR
+762 NRGRAGQQ
-770 QREAELRRAS
+770 QREAELRHTSA
-780 VAAQLDA
+780 AAQLEA
-787 ALQSADSVAGI
+787 ALQAADTVSGI
-798 ADALLASPLGS
+798 ADALLASSVGS
-809 GGATI
+809 GGAVV

-827 RFEYAGPVPAEFRD
+827 RFEYAGPVPVEFRD

-864 VIPDT
+864 VVADT
-869 LALAPRYGHVVHE
+869 LSLAARYGHVVHE
-882 TAQNVRSCVSQPLR
+882 TANSVRACVSQPLR
-896 GPDGN
+896 GQDGS
-901 VIGSLGLLFP
+901 VIGSLGLLWP
-911 TPRDFDAS
+911 TPRDFDSA
-919 ELEMFARTAKITQ
+919 ELEMYARTAEITQ
-932 SALGRVRS
+932 LAVGRVRS

-964 AVVAAVYQP
+964 AAVAAVYQP

-979 VGGDWYLVAP
+979 VGGDWYLVMP
-989 LQQPG
+989 LQRPG

-1005 HGLPAAIVMSR
+1005 HGLSAAIVMSR

-1030 PGAVLSSLDRY
+1030 PDAVLSSLDRY

-1055 VVIDTGQMGTADGAS
+1055 AVIDTGQPGTADGTAS
-1070 STCYSCAGHP
+1070 ISYSCAGHP
-1080 YPLLVAPDQ
+1080 YPLLVTPGRS
-1089 PPVFL
+1089 PVFL
-1094 EAGRRPPVAAWGSQL
+1094 QAGRRPPVAAWDNHL
-1109 KPNTAEYELPAGSL
+1109 KPNTAQHELPAGSL
-1123 LLLYTDGLIERQ
+1123 LLFYTDGLIERP
-1135 GETLDEGFARLQAAA
+1135 GETLDQGFERLQAAA
-1150 AYRAELSVGEF
+1150 AYRADLPVGEF

-1183 VRPNHTTARSFAT
+1183 LRPIHASARSFAI
-1196 VLPATP
+1196 VLPGVPTHV
-1202 ANIPEARHR
+1202 PEARHR
-1211 LRHWLTGIALD
+1211 LRQWLTGIGVD
-1222 PGREADILLAT
+1222 PRREADILLAT

-1247 DSLRTVSVEAF
+1247 DPLSTVSLEAF
-1258 VRGDTV
+1258 VRADTV
-1264 SATISD
+1264 TATVSD

-1313 LDFQHAVVPGASLVE
+1313 LRFHHAVVSQASLVQ
-1328 GATR
+1328 GVTR

>member
-1 VSGDNRRD
+1 MSGPPRRN
-9 WRSEPQVLPSDLAKA
+9 WRSEPQKLPSDLAKA

-30 MGRLFAEF
+30 MGSQFAEF

-43 PLGSPT
+43 PLGSPE
-49 EWSAEVRSAVAV
+49 EWSAAVRSAVAV

-74 AQDLFLIYN
+74 PEDLFLVYN
-83 DAYIQ
+83 DAYIE
-88 ILGDRHPA
+88 ILGDKHPA

-122 TGEATWSHDLMLPM
+122 SGEATWSNDLMLPM
-136 VTAGRRQ
+136 VTAGRRR
-143 ERYFTFTYSPLVEGN
+143 ERYFTFTYSPLVGEN

-205 SACADHPADV
+205 AVCADQPDV
-215 PLVAAYVSGA
+215 PLVAAYVSAA
-225 DAADTTLRGATPLV
+225 DTTDTTLRGATPSV
-239 LPLLPPTL
+239 LELLPATL
-247 EKLTDWEPTARSRA
+247 NKLTDWQPTARSRA
-261 ELQVIDNVSAVI
+261 EVQIIENVATVI
-273 RGLHEVLGGDCPDQA
+273 RGLHEVLGNDCPDQA
-288 LVLPLGENAIAG
+288 LVLPLGENAVAG

-305 TNPRCPLDEQYLG
+305 TNPQCPLDEQYLG

-340 RQRADALA
+340 RQRADVLA
-348 ELDRAKTAFLT
+348 ELDRAKNAFLT

-378 ALRDVASHPP
+378 ALSDVGPQTV
-388 LAERLRMAR
+388 LAERLRTAR

-413 SRIESGR
+413 SRIEAGR
-420 ATTRLV
+420 ATTTLV
-426 CTDVGALTSQ
+426 CTDVGALTWE
-436 IASSFTELCE
+436 IASSFTDLCT
-446 RAGLELVLDC
+446 RGGLELELDC
-456 RQALADIDPD
+456 RRALADIDPD

-489 VTVHSGDAPPGD
+489 VAVHSG
-501 DAGHGEAGGGGT
+501 EAH
-513 PSREAAR
+513 S
-520 GRAGRS
+520 
-526 GRCLIS
+526 LIS
-532 VRDTGVGISEADLK
+532 VRDTGVGISAADLK
-546 RLGERFFR
+546 QLGQRFFR
-554 ADTARGRSVE
+554 AETALGRSVE
-564 GTGIGLSLVRELV
+564 GTGIGLSLVRGLV
-577 ELQHGDMQI
+577 ELLSGSMQI
-586 ASELDRGTTVA
+586 TSELDRGTTVA
-597 ITLPKSLAGTPIE
+597 ITLPKSLADTPVD
-610 HSPADLLDNPYVV
+610 HAPADLLDNPYVV
-623 EADQWVASLPAEVA
+623 EADQWVAPLPAAAA
-637 PDDGRALVLIA
+637 PVDDGRKLVLIA
-648 DDNADMRAHLEQ
+648 DDNPDMRAHLDR
-660 VLSPHWRTVLVAD
+660 VLSAHWRTVLAAD

-679 TACEHRP
+679 TAGELRP
-686 DAIVADV
+686 DAIVTDV

-705 AIRRDAELAA
+705 AIRRDTELAA

-747 SQELVERVAARLSAA
+747 SQELVQRIAARLSATS
-762 DRERAGQR
+762 RERAGQH
-770 QREAELRRAS
+770 QREAELRHAS
-780 VAAQLDA
+780 AAAQLDA
-787 ALQSADSVAGI
+787 AMQAADSVSGI
-798 ADALLASPLGS
+798 AEALLASPLGS
-809 GGATI
+809 GDAVI
-814 VVIGLLDAEENNV
+814 VVIGLLDSEENTV
-827 RFEYAGPVPAEFRD
+827 RFEFAGPVPVEYRD

-864 VIPDT
+864 VITDT
-869 LALAPRYGHVVHE
+869 LALAPRYGHVVAE
-882 TAQNVRSCVSQPLR
+882 TARNVRSCVSQPLR

-901 VIGSLGLLFP
+901 VIGSLGLLWS
-911 TPRDFDAS
+911 TPREFDAS
-919 ELEMFARTAKITQ
+919 ELEMFARTAEITQ
-932 SALGRVRS
+932 SAVGRVRS

-989 LQQPG
+989 LQRPG

-1025 LTGAD
+1025 LTGAE
-1030 PGAVLSSLDRY
+1030 PHAVLSSLDRY
-1041 AAAVPGARCATVSY
+1041 AAAIPGARCATVSY
-1055 VVIDTGQMGTADGAS
+1055 AVIDTGQSETGGGAS
-1070 STCYSCAGHP
+1070 RISYSCAGHP
-1080 YPLLVAPDQ
+1080 YPLLVTPDHT
-1089 PPVFL
+1089 PVFL
-1094 EAGRRPPVAAWGSQL
+1094 QAGRRPPVAALASRL
-1109 KPNTAEYELPAGSL
+1109 KANTAEQELPAGSL
-1123 LLLYTDGLIERQ
+1123 LLLYTDGLIERP

-1183 VRPNHTTARSFAT
+1183 VRPNHSTARSFAT
-1196 VLPATP
+1196 VLPAAP
-1202 ANIPEARHR
+1202 ANIPQARHR
-1211 LRHWLTGIALD
+1211 LRDWLTGIAVE
-1222 PGREADILLAT
+1222 PHRVADILLAT
-1233 GEAVSNAIEHGSGG
+1233 GEAVSNAIEHGSSG

-1258 VRGDTV
+1258 VRGHTV
-1264 SATISD
+1264 IAAVSD
-1270 TGRWSGDSSASQR
+1270 SGRWSGDSSASQR

-1295 GLADHVKTVR
+1295 GLADHVTTVR

-1313 LDFQHAVVPGASLVE
+1313 LEFHHTVVPGASLME

>member
-1 VSGDNRRD
+1 MSGHHRRH
-9 WRSEPQVLPSDLAKA
+9 WRSEPQNLPPDLAKA

-43 PLGSPT
+43 PLGSPDV
-49 EWSAEVRSAVAV
+49 WSAEVRSAVAV

-68 IVLWLG
+68 IALWLG
-74 AQDLFLIYN
+74 AEDLFLVYN

-88 ILGDRHPA
+88 ILGDKHPA

-143 ERYFTFTYSPLVEGN
+143 ERYFTFTYSPLVGEN

-205 SACADHPADV
+205 SVCADQPADV

-225 DAADTTLRGATPLV
+225 DAADTTLRGATPSV
-239 LPLLPPTL
+239 LPLLPLTL
-247 EKLTDWEPTARSRA
+247 ENLTHWQPTARSRA
-261 ELQVIDNVSAVI
+261 EVQIIENVSSVI

-305 TNPRCPLDEQYLG
+305 TNPQCPLDEQYLG

-348 ELDRAKTAFLT
+348 EIDRAKTAFLT

-378 ALRDVASHPP
+378 ALSDVGSHTV
-388 LAERLRMAR
+388 LAERLQMAR

-413 SRIESGR
+413 SRIEAGR

-456 RQALADIDPD
+456 RRALTDIDPD
-466 MWETIMLNL
+466 MWETVMLNL

-489 VTVHSGDAPPGD
+489 VAVHSG
-501 DAGHGEAGGGGT
+501 GGQ
-513 PSREAAR
+513 
-520 GRAGRS
+520 
-526 GRCLIS
+526 CLIS
-532 VRDTGVGISEADLK
+532 VRDTGVGIGEADLK
-546 RLGERFFR
+546 RLGQRFFR
-554 ADTARGRSVE
+554 ADTALGRSVE
-564 GTGIGLSLVRELV
+564 GTGIGLSLVSGLV
-577 ELQHGDMQI
+577 ELQHGSMQI
-586 ASELDRGTTVA
+586 TSELDRGTTVA
-597 ITLPKSLAGTPIE
+597 ITLPKSLAGTPVD
-610 HSPADLLDNPYVV
+610 HSPANLLDNPYVV
-623 EADQWVASLPAEVA
+623 EADQWVAPLSTEAAPA
-637 PDDGRALVLIA
+637 DDDRKLVLIA
-648 DDNADMRAHLEQ
+648 DDNADMRAHLDQ
-660 VLSPHWRTVLVAD
+660 VLSARWRTVLVAD

-679 TACEHRP
+679 TACELRP
-686 DAIVADV
+686 DAIVTDV
-693 MMPKLDGFDFVA
+693 MMPKLDGFDFVS
-705 AIRRDAELAA
+705 AIRRDTELAA
-715 TPIVMLSARAGD
+715 TPIIMLSARAGN

-762 DRERAGQR
+762 NRERAGQQ
-770 QREAELRRAS
+770 QREAELRHTSA
-780 VAAQLDA
+780 AAQLDA
-787 ALQSADSVAGI
+787 ALQAADSVSGI

-809 GGATI
+809 GGAII
-814 VVIGLLDAEENNV
+814 VVIGLLDTEENNV

-853 PIDVIKTGQRM
+853 PIDVINTGQRM
-864 VIPDT
+864 VITDT
-869 LALAPRYGHVVHE
+869 LALAPRYGHVVAE
-882 TAQNVRSCVSQPLR
+882 TADSVRACVSQPLR
-896 GPDGN
+896 GHDGN
-901 VIGSLGLLFP
+901 VIGSLGLLWP

-919 ELEMFARTAKITQ
+919 ELEMFARAAQITQ
-932 SALGRVRS
+932 AAVGRVRS

-948 VDFQEHLLDLD
+948 VEFQEHLLDLD

-994 QIAVSVGDVVG
+994 RIAVSVGDVVG

-1055 VVIDTGQMGTADGAS
+1055 AVIDTGQPGTGDGTS
-1070 STCYSCAGHP
+1070 SISYSCAGHP
-1080 YPLLVAPDQ
+1080 YPLLVMPDQ
-1089 PPVFL
+1089 APIFL
-1094 EAGRRPPVAAWGSQL
+1094 RAGRRPPVAACESQL
-1109 KPNTAEYELPAGSL
+1109 KSNTAEQELPAESL
-1123 LLLYTDGLIERQ
+1123 LLLYTDGLIERP

-1150 AYRAELSVGEF
+1150 AYRAELPIGDF

-1169 APPGGY
+1169 APPSGY

-1183 VRPNHTTARSFAT
+1183 VRPNHCTARSFAT
-1196 VLPATP
+1196 VLPAAP
-1202 ANIPEARHR
+1202 VNIPAARHR
-1211 LRHWLTGIALD
+1211 LRDWLTGIPVD
-1222 PGREADILLAT
+1222 PRREADILLAI

-1247 DSLRTVSVEAF
+1247 DSLRTVSIEAF
-1258 VRGDTV
+1258 VRDHVVTATV
-1264 SATISD
+1264 SD

-1295 GLADHVKTVR
+1295 GLADHVRTVR

-1313 LDFQHAVVPGASLVE
+1313 LDFHKSVVSGASLVE

>member
-1 VSGDNRRD
+1 MSGQQRRH
-9 WRSEPQVLPSDLAKA
+9 WRSEPQVLPPDLAKA

-43 PLGSPT
+43 PLGPPD

-74 AQDLFLIYN
+74 VEDLFLVYN

-88 ILGDRHPA
+88 ILGERHPA

-107 DIWEPISPMLASVIA
+107 DIWESISPMLASVIA

-143 ERYFTFTYSPLVEGN
+143 ERYFTFTYSPLVGAN
-158 GEIYGIFC
+158 GESYGIFC
-166 PSWET
+166 PSSET

-185 AVASATMETRTV
+185 AVASATMETRTG
-197 DDAVSAAV
+197 DDAISAAISV
-205 SACADHPADV
+205 CADQADV
-215 PLVAAYVSGA
+215 PLVAAYVRGA
-225 DAADTTLRGATPLV
+225 DAAETTLRGATLSV

-247 EKLTDWEPTARSRA
+247 EKLTDWEPTARSRS
-261 ELQVIDNVSAVI
+261 EVRIIQNVALAI

-331 ASVVSHEQQ
+331 ASVGSHEQQ

-378 ALRDVASHPP
+378 ALSDVGSDTV

-413 SRIESGR
+413 SRVEAGR
-420 ATTRLV
+420 ATTELV

-456 RQALADIDPD
+456 RRALADVDWD
-466 MWETIMLNL
+466 MWETIMLNVI
-475 MSNAVKYTLSGSIT
+475 SNAVKYTLSGSIT
-489 VTVHSGDAPPGD
+489 VTVHSGDNPSGE
-501 DAGHGEAGGGGT
+501 DAGHAG
-513 PSREAAR
+513 AR
-520 GRAGRS
+520 RGMTRRS
-526 GRCLIS
+526 GQVLVS
-532 VRDTGVGISEADLK
+532 VRDTGVGISQADLK

-554 ADTARGRSVE
+554 ADAARGRSVE
-564 GTGIGLSLVRELV
+564 GTGIGLSLVRGLV
-577 ELQHGDMQI
+577 DLQQGSMQI
-586 ASELDRGTTVA
+586 SSELDRGTTVA
-597 ITLPKSLAGTPIE
+597 ITLPKSLAATPID
-610 HSPADLLDNPYVV
+610 HAVADLLDNPYVV
-623 EADQWVASLPAEVA
+623 EADQWVAPRAIETAPA
-637 PDDGRALVLIA
+637 DDDRELVLIA
-648 DDNADMRAHLEQ
+648 DDNADMRAHIDR
-660 VLSPHWRTVLVAD
+660 VLSAHWRTVLVAD
-673 GEAALR
+673 GVAALR
-679 TACEHRP
+679 AAYELRP
-686 DAIVADV
+686 DAIVTDV
-693 MMPKLDGFDFVA
+693 MMPRLDGFDFVA

-747 SQELVERVAARLSAA
+747 SRELIERVAARLSAA
-762 DRERAGQR
+762 GRERAGQ
-770 QREAELRRAS
+770 QLREAELRHTSAT
-780 VAAQLDA
+780 AQLVA
-787 ALQSADSVAGI
+787 ALQAADSVAGI
-798 ADALLASPLGS
+798 ADALLASGVGS
-809 GGATI
+809 GGAAI
-814 VVIGLLDAEENNV
+814 VVIGLLDVEENNV

-864 VIPDT
+864 VITDT

-882 TAQNVRSCVSQPLR
+882 TAHNVRSCVSQPLR
-896 GPDGN
+896 DHDGN
-901 VIGSLGLLFP
+901 VIGSLGLLWP
-911 TPRDFDAS
+911 IPQDFDAS
-919 ELEMFARTAKITQ
+919 ELEMFARTAEITQ
-932 SALGRVRS
+932 SAVSRVRN

-959 RGSTA
+959 RGSPA

-973 GGEAMR
+973 GSEAMR

-989 LQQPG
+989 LEQPG

-1030 PGAVLSSLDRY
+1030 PGAVLSALDRY
-1041 AAAVPGARCATVSY
+1041 AAAIPGARCATVSY
-1055 VVIDTGQMGTADGAS
+1055 VVIDTGQPATADGTS
-1070 STCYSCAGHP
+1070 SITYSCAGHP
-1080 YPLLVAPDQ
+1080 YPLLVTPDQ
-1089 PPVFL
+1089 TPIFL
-1094 EAGRRPPVAAWGSQL
+1094 QAGRRPPVAAWESHL
-1109 KPNTAEYELPAGSL
+1109 KTNTAEHDLPAGSM
-1123 LLLYTDGLIERQ
+1123 LLLYTDGLIERP

-1161 CDELLDRM
+1161 CDELLERM

-1183 VRPNHTTARSFAT
+1183 VRPNHATARSFAT
-1196 VLPATP
+1196 VLPAAP
-1202 ANIPEARHR
+1202 VNIPEARHR
-1211 LRHWLTGIALD
+1211 LRHWLAGIALD
-1222 PGREADILLAT
+1222 PHREADILLAA

-1247 DSLRTVSVEAF
+1247 DSLRTVSIEAF
-1258 VRGDTV
+1258 VRGHTV

-1313 LDFQHAVVPGASLVE
+1313 LDFHHAVVPGVNLVE

>member
-1 VSGDNRRD
+1 MSGHHRRH
-9 WRSEPQVLPSDLAKA
+9 WRSEPQNLPPDLAKA

-43 PLGSPT
+43 PLGSPDV
-49 EWSAEVRSAVAV
+49 WSAEVRSAVAV

-68 IVLWLG
+68 IALWLG
-74 AQDLFLIYN
+74 AEDLFLVYN

-88 ILGDRHPA
+88 ILGDKHPA

-143 ERYFTFTYSPLVEGN
+143 ERYFTFTYSPLVGEN

-205 SACADHPADV
+205 SVCADQPADV

-225 DAADTTLRGATPLV
+225 DAADTTLRGATPSV
-239 LPLLPPTL
+239 LPLLPLTL
-247 EKLTDWEPTARSRA
+247 ENLTHWQPTARSRA
-261 ELQVIDNVSAVI
+261 EVQIIENVSSVI

-305 TNPRCPLDEQYLG
+305 TNPQCPLDEQYLG

-348 ELDRAKTAFLT
+348 EIDRAKTAFLT

-378 ALRDVASHPP
+378 ALSDVGSHTV
-388 LAERLRMAR
+388 LAERLQMAR

-413 SRIESGR
+413 SRIEAGR

-456 RQALADIDPD
+456 RRALTDIDPD
-466 MWETIMLNL
+466 MWETVMLNL
-475 MSNAVKYTLSGSIT
+475 MSNAVKYTLSGSIA
-489 VTVHSGDAPPGD
+489 VTVHSGVGQ
-501 DAGHGEAGGGGT
+501 
-513 PSREAAR
+513 
-520 GRAGRS
+520 
-526 GRCLIS
+526 CLIS
-532 VRDTGVGISEADLK
+532 VRDTGVGIGEADLK
-546 RLGERFFR
+546 RLGQRFFR
-554 ADTARGRSVE
+554 ADTALGRSVE
-564 GTGIGLSLVRELV
+564 GTGIGLSLVSGLV
-577 ELQHGDMQI
+577 ELQHGSMQI
-586 ASELDRGTTVA
+586 TSELDRGTTVA
-597 ITLPKSLAGTPIE
+597 ITLPKSLAGTPVD
-610 HSPADLLDNPYVV
+610 HSPANLLDNPYVV
-623 EADQWVASLPAEVA
+623 EADQWVAPLSTEAAPA
-637 PDDGRALVLIA
+637 DDDRKLVLIA
-648 DDNADMRAHLEQ
+648 DDNADMRAHLDQ
-660 VLSPHWRTVLVAD
+660 VLSARWRTVLVAD

-679 TACEHRP
+679 TACELRP
-686 DAIVADV
+686 DAIVTDV
-693 MMPKLDGFDFVA
+693 MMPKLDGFDFVS
-705 AIRRDAELAA
+705 AIRRDTELAA
-715 TPIVMLSARAGD
+715 TPIIMLSARAGN

-762 DRERAGQR
+762 NRERAGQQ
-770 QREAELRRAS
+770 QREAELRHTSA
-780 VAAQLDA
+780 AAQLDA
-787 ALQSADSVAGI
+787 ALQAADSVSGI

-809 GGATI
+809 GGAII
-814 VVIGLLDAEENNV
+814 VVIGLLDTEENNV

-853 PIDVIKTGQRM
+853 PIDVINTGQRM
-864 VIPDT
+864 VITDT
-869 LALAPRYGHVVHE
+869 LALAPRYGHVVAE
-882 TAQNVRSCVSQPLR
+882 TADSVRACVSQPLR
-896 GPDGN
+896 GHDGN
-901 VIGSLGLLFP
+901 VIGSLGLLWP

-919 ELEMFARTAKITQ
+919 ELEMFARAAQITQ
-932 SALGRVRS
+932 AAVGRVRS

-948 VDFQEHLLDLD
+948 VEFQEHLLDLD

-989 LQQPG
+989 LQQQG
-994 QIAVSVGDVVG
+994 RIAVSVGDVVG

-1055 VVIDTGQMGTADGAS
+1055 AVIDTGQPGTGDGTS
-1070 STCYSCAGHP
+1070 SISYSCAGHP
-1080 YPLLVAPDQ
+1080 YPLLVMPDQ
-1089 PPVFL
+1089 APIFL
-1094 EAGRRPPVAAWGSQL
+1094 RAGRRPPVAACESQL
-1109 KPNTAEYELPAGSL
+1109 KSNTAEQELPAESL
-1123 LLLYTDGLIERQ
+1123 LLLYTDGLIERP

-1150 AYRAELSVGEF
+1150 AYRAELPIGDF

-1169 APPGGY
+1169 APPSGY

-1183 VRPNHTTARSFAT
+1183 VRPNHCTARSFAT
-1196 VLPATP
+1196 VLPAAP
-1202 ANIPEARHR
+1202 VNIPAARHR
-1211 LRHWLTGIALD
+1211 LRDWLTGIPVD
-1222 PGREADILLAT
+1222 PRREADILLAI

-1247 DSLRTVSVEAF
+1247 DSLRTVSIEAF
-1258 VRGDTV
+1258 VRDHVVTATV
-1264 SATISD
+1264 SD

-1295 GLADHVKTVR
+1295 GLADHVRTVR

-1313 LDFQHAVVPGASLVE
+1313 LDFHKSVVSGASLVE

>member
-1 VSGDNRRD
+1 MSGHHRRN
-9 WRSEPQVLPSDLAKA
+9 WRSEPQNLPPDLAKA

-43 PLGSPT
+43 PLGSPDV
-49 EWSAEVRSAVAV
+49 WSAEVRSAVAV

-68 IVLWLG
+68 IALWLG
-74 AQDLFLIYN
+74 AEDLFLVYN

-88 ILGDRHPA
+88 ILGDKHPA

-122 TGEATWSHDLMLPM
+122 SGEATWSNDLMLPM

-143 ERYFTFTYSPLVEGN
+143 ERYFTFTYSPLVGEN

-205 SACADHPADV
+205 SVCADQPADV

-225 DAADTTLRGATPLV
+225 DAADTTLRGATPSV
-239 LPLLPPTL
+239 LPLLPLTL
-247 EKLTDWEPTARSRA
+247 ENLTHWQPTARSRA
-261 ELQVIDNVSAVI
+261 EVQIIENVSSVI

-305 TNPRCPLDEQYLG
+305 TNPQCPLDEQYLG

-348 ELDRAKTAFLT
+348 EIDRAKTAFLT

-378 ALRDVASHPP
+378 ALSDVGSYTV
-388 LAERLRMAR
+388 LAERLQMAR

-413 SRIESGR
+413 SRIEAGR

-456 RQALADIDPD
+456 RRALTDIDPD
-466 MWETIMLNL
+466 MWETVMLNL

-489 VTVHSGDAPPGD
+489 VAVHSG
-501 DAGHGEAGGGGT
+501 GGQ
-513 PSREAAR
+513 
-520 GRAGRS
+520 
-526 GRCLIS
+526 CLIS
-532 VRDTGVGISEADLK
+532 VRDTGVGIGEADLK
-546 RLGERFFR
+546 RLGQRFFR
-554 ADTARGRSVE
+554 ADTALGRSVE
-564 GTGIGLSLVRELV
+564 GTGIGLSLVSGLV
-577 ELQHGDMQI
+577 ELQHGSMQI
-586 ASELDRGTTVA
+586 TSELDRGTTVA
-597 ITLPKSLAGTPIE
+597 ITLPKSLAGTPID
-610 HSPADLLDNPYVV
+610 HSPADMLDNPYVV
-623 EADQWVASLPAEVA
+623 EADQWVAPLSTEAA
-637 PDDGRALVLIA
+637 PTDDDRKLVLVA
-648 DDNADMRAHLEQ
+648 DDNADMRAHLDQ
-660 VLSPHWRTVLVAD
+660 VLSAHWRTVLVAD

-679 TACEHRP
+679 TACELRP
-686 DAIVADV
+686 DAIVTDV
-693 MMPKLDGFDFVA
+693 MMPKLDGFDFVS
-705 AIRRDAELAA
+705 AIRRDTELAA
-715 TPIVMLSARAGD
+715 TPIIMLSARAGD

-762 DRERAGQR
+762 NRERAGQQ
-770 QREAELRRAS
+770 QREAELRHTSA
-780 VAAQLDA
+780 AAQLDA
-787 ALQSADSVAGI
+787 ALQAADSVSGI

-809 GGATI
+809 GGAII
-814 VVIGLLDAEENNV
+814 VVIGLLDTEENNV

-841 RYHVATLDTPLV
+841 RYHVATLDSPLV
-853 PIDVIKTGQRM
+853 PIDVINTGQRM
-864 VIPDT
+864 VITDT
-869 LALAPRYGHVVHE
+869 LALAPRYGHVVQE
-882 TAQNVRSCVSQPLR
+882 TADSVRACVSQPLR
-896 GPDGN
+896 GQDGN
-901 VIGSLGLLFP
+901 VIGSLGLLWP

-919 ELEMFARTAKITQ
+919 ELEMFARAAQITQ
-932 SALGRVRS
+932 AAVGRVRS

-948 VDFQEHLLDLD
+948 VEFQEHLLDLD

-994 QIAVSVGDVVG
+994 RIAVSVGDVVG

-1055 VVIDTGQMGTADGAS
+1055 AVIDTGQPGTANGTS
-1070 STCYSCAGHP
+1070 SISYSCAGHP
-1080 YPLLVAPDQ
+1080 YPLLVTPDRAPI
-1089 PPVFL
+1089 FL
-1094 EAGRRPPVAAWGSQL
+1094 QAGRRPPVAAWESQL
-1109 KPNTAEYELPAGSL
+1109 KPNIAEQELPAGSL
-1123 LLLYTDGLIERQ
+1123 LLLYTDGLIERP

-1150 AYRAELSVGEF
+1150 AYRAELPIGDF

-1169 APPGGY
+1169 APPSGY

-1183 VRPNHTTARSFAT
+1183 VRPNHCTARSFAT
-1196 VLPATP
+1196 VLPAAP
-1202 ANIPEARHR
+1202 VNIPAARHR
-1211 LRHWLTGIALD
+1211 LRDWLTGIPVD
-1222 PGREADILLAT
+1222 PRREADILLAI

-1247 DSLRTVSVEAF
+1247 DSLRTVSIEAF
-1258 VRGDTV
+1258 VRDHVVTATV
-1264 SATISD
+1264 SD

-1295 GLADHVKTVR
+1295 GLADYVRTVR

-1313 LDFQHAVVPGASLVE
+1313 LDFHKSVVSGASLVE

>member
-1 VSGDNRRD
+1 MSGPPRRN
-9 WRSEPQVLPSDLAKA
+9 WRSEPQRLPSDLAKA
-24 VALGGE
+24 VALGGD
-30 MGRLFAEF
+30 MGRQFAEF

-43 PLGSPT
+43 PLGSPE

-74 AQDLFLIYN
+74 AQDLFLVYN

-88 ILGDRHPA
+88 ILGDKHPA

-136 VTAGRRQ
+136 VTAGRRR
-143 ERYFTFTYSPLVEGN
+143 ERYFTFTYSPLVGGN
-158 GEIYGIFC
+158 GEICGIFC

-205 SACADHPADV
+205 SVCADQPDV

-225 DAADTTLRGATPLV
+225 DAAETTLRGATSSV
-239 LPLLPPTL
+239 LSLLPPTL
-247 EKLTDWEPTARSRA
+247 SKLTDWEPTARTRA
-261 ELQVIDNVSAVI
+261 EVQIIDGVASVI
-273 RGLHEVLGGDCPDQA
+273 RGLHEALGANCPDQA
-288 LVLPLGENAIAG
+288 LVLPLKENAIAG

-305 TNPRCPLDEQYLG
+305 TNPQCPLDEQYLG

-348 ELDRAKTAFLT
+348 ELDRAKNAFLT

-378 ALRDVASHPP
+378 ALSDAGSQTV
-388 LAERLRMAR
+388 LAERLRTAR

-413 SRIESGR
+413 SRIEAGR
-420 ATTRLV
+420 ATTELV
-426 CTDVGALTSQ
+426 CTDVGALTWQ
-436 IASSFTELCE
+436 IASSFTELCA
-446 RAGLELVLDC
+446 RGGLELELDC
-456 RQALADIDPD
+456 HRALADIDPD

-475 MSNAVKYTLSGSIT
+475 MSNAVKYTLSGSIS
-489 VTVHSGDAPPGD
+489 VAVHSGEAPPGD
-501 DAGHGEAGGGGT
+501 DAGLAE
-513 PSREAAR
+513 AR
-520 GRAGRS
+520 GGAGRS
-526 GRCLIS
+526 GLCVIS
-532 VRDTGVGISEADLK
+532 VRDTGVGIGAADLK
-546 RLGERFFR
+546 RLGQRFFR
-554 ADTARGRSVE
+554 ADTALGRSVE
-564 GTGIGLSLVRELV
+564 GSGIGLSLVRGLV
-577 ELQHGDMQI
+577 ELQQGSMQI
-586 ASELDRGTTVA
+586 SSELGRGTTVA
-597 ITLPKSLAGTPIE
+597 ITLPKSLADTPIE
-610 HSPADLLDNPYVV
+610 RAPADLLDNPYVV
-623 EADQWVASLPAEVA
+623 EADQWVAPPPTEVA
-637 PDDGRALVLIA
+637 PADDDRKLVLIA
-648 DDNADMRAHLEQ
+648 DDNADMRAHLDR
-660 VLSPHWRTVLVAD
+660 VLSVHWRTVLVTD

-679 TACEHRP
+679 TAGELRP
-686 DAIVADV
+686 DAIVTDV
-693 MMPKLDGFDFVA
+693 MMPKLDGFDFVS

-747 SQELVERVAARLSAA
+747 SQELVERIAARLSAA
-762 DRERAGQR
+762 NRERAGQQ
-770 QREAELRRAS
+770 QREAALRHTSA
-780 VAAQLDA
+780 AAQLDA
-787 ALQSADSVAGI
+787 ALQAAESVSGI
-798 ADALLASPLGS
+798 AEALLASPLGS
-809 GGATI
+809 GGATV

-827 RFEYAGPVPAEFRD
+827 RFEYAGPVPVELRD

-864 VIPDT
+864 VIADT
-869 LALAPRYGHVVHE
+869 LALAPRYGHIVQE
-882 TAQNVRSCVSQPLR
+882 TADSVRSCVSQPLR

-901 VIGSLGLLFP
+901 VIGSLGLLWS
-911 TPRDFDAS
+911 TQRDFDAG
-919 ELEMFARTAKITQ
+919 ELEMFARTAEITQ
-932 SALGRVRS
+932 SAVGRVRS

-989 LQQPG
+989 LQRPG

-1025 LTGAD
+1025 LAGAD
-1030 PGAVLSSLDRY
+1030 PDAVLSSLDRY
-1041 AAAVPGARCATVSY
+1041 AAAIPGARCATVSY
-1055 VVIDTGQMGTADGAS
+1055 AVIDTGQPGDDAS
-1070 STCYSCAGHP
+1070 SISYSCAGHP
-1080 YPLLVAPDQ
+1080 YPLLVTPDQ
-1089 PPVFL
+1089 TPVFL
-1094 EAGRRPPVAAWGSQL
+1094 EAGRRPPVAASASPL
-1109 KPNTAEYELPAGSL
+1109 KANTAEQALPAGSL
-1123 LLLYTDGLIERQ
+1123 LLLYTDGLIERP

-1183 VRPNHTTARSFAT
+1183 VRPNHSTTRSFAT
-1196 VLPATP
+1196 VLPAAP
-1202 ANIPEARHR
+1202 VNIPEARHR
-1211 LRHWLTGIALD
+1211 LRDWLTGIAVD
-1222 PGREADILLAT
+1222 PHRESDILLAT

-1247 DSLRTVSVEAF
+1247 DALRTVSIEAF
-1258 VRGDTV
+1258 VRGHAVTV
-1264 SATISD
+1264 TVSD

-1305 TAHGTRIT
+1305 TAHGTRST
-1313 LDFQHAVVPGASLVE
+1313 LDFHHAVVPGASLVE